1 MTPVGLDT
9 STGARP
15 ARRRPEEEARAGQR
29 SGALEGRDPG
39 GQRRE
44 RQLGSSLWA
53 SWEDIDL
60 VSGRQ
65 LQPEEPDAET
75 EEDQSVTEGPVDEII
90 RPRPQ
95 GSSPVYEYAAEGAS
109 FGLPDTP
116 SRRASSSSGGRRSWW
131 KRDSGDSR
139 TFSRMSR
146 RQEATE
152 VTLQTEVEAG
162 ASGYSVTGGGD
173 QGIFVKQVLKDSSAA
188 KLFSLREGD
197 QLLSA
202 TIFFDNI
209 KYEDALKILQY
220 SEPYKV
226 QFQIRRK
233 HPAAEDEE
241 GASSGAQLG
250 PEGSEGQDKD
260 VADGCRETPPQT
272 LEGSGDRERLL
283 AKPREGRGRRPQK
296 ERLSWPKFQSIT
308 SKRRP
313 GPRRSHSSSE
323 AYGRGGAPDV
333 SPTSTDTEAQPPAEE
348 QEQKAGPDDQR
359 RRSFLNLRFRVRSG
373 KAPTLEGQPGTA
385 GQGGPLAAGTV
396 EEAGSHEDSQ
406 KASEPTMDSRRED
419 RTAEVP
425 EGPLALPSHRALG
438 EGASVAS
445 RRRRKTKEVKDQE
458 DAVSE
463 GRPGPGSA
471 PRQGG
476 EGHGIEIG
484 IARSALQGK
493 GDTQGRQPEFQ
504 IQIPTT
510 LKTPRFKFA
519 KERIQETEEA
529 TAVQGQVHGEAGT
542 LAEKAPFTEERRQ
555 EPELPAPRRPSVHL
569 LEREAGAEGAEAAHG
584 DGHQK
589 EGEKDRDGKEDRTTT
604 LRFKI
609 PTFGWSPR
617 KDGKPAGEKP
627 ELELDGKGRSTI
639 TVSTVHTEGRAT
651 QREGEE
657 RKPDTPGIHPTVG
670 EDLTSDGQ
678 RKQADLSLGDKGV
691 AARDSKFKMPKFK
704 MPSFGAST
712 PSKSLEASVDVSV
725 PKIQA
730 EVSVPSIEADVKT
743 TDVTVELPPAD
754 LELTIPAA
762 GLKLPEGQVPE
773 GEPQEPS
780 AAAGLK
786 GHLPKVQMPSLK
798 MPKVDIKAPQ
808 VDIKA
813 PKLDLKGPKAE
824 VSAPDVEVSLPSVE
838 VDTQVPG
845 AKLEADLSL
854 GDKGVAARDS
864 KFKMPKFKMPSFGAS
879 TPSKDLGT
887 SVDVSVPKV
896 GVEATLPSVGGEMRA
911 PEAAVQLPTADVD
924 LPGGELEVSLP
935 EGEVSVS
942 GLKGKA
948 EGVKIKGQLPKVHM
962 PSLKMPKV
970 DIKAPQVDIKAP
982 KLDLKGPKA
991 EVSAPDV
998 DVSLPSVEVDTQ
1010 VPGAKLEADLTLGD
1024 KGVAARDSKFKMPKF
1039 KMPSFGASTPSKS
1052 LEASVDVS
1060 VPKIQAEV
1068 SVPSIEADVK
1078 TTDVTVELPPAD
1090 LELTIPAAGLKLPEG
1105 QVPEG
1110 EPQEPSAAAGLK
1122 GHLPKVQMPSLK
1134 MPKVDIKAPQVDIKA
1149 PKLDLKGPK
1158 AEVSAPDVDVSLPSV
1173 EVDTQVPGAKLEA
1186 DLSLGDKGVAARDSK
1201 FKMPKFKMPSF
1212 GASTPSKDLGTSVD
1226 VSVPK
1231 VGVEATLP
1239 SVGGEMRAPEAAVQ
1253 LPTAD
1258 VDLPGGELEVSL
1270 PEGEVSVS
1278 GLKGKAEG
1286 VKIKGQLP
1294 KVHMPSLKMP
1304 KVDIT
1309 APQVDIKA
1317 PQVDIKAPQ
1326 VDIKAPKLDLKGPK
1340 AEVSAPD
1347 MDVSLPSVEVD
1358 TQVPGAKLEADLS
1371 LGDKGVAARDSKF
1384 KMPKFKMPSFGA
1396 STPSKSLEASV
1407 DVSVPKIQAEVSV
1420 PSIEA
1425 DVKTTDVTVELP
1437 PADLELTIPAAG
1449 LKLPEGQVPEGEPQ
1463 EPSAAAGLK
1472 GHLPKVQMPS
1482 LKMPKVDI
1490 KAPQVDIK
1498 APKLDLKG
1506 PKAEVSAPDV
1516 DVSLPSVE
1524 VDTQVPGAKLEADLS
1539 LGDKGVAA
1547 RDSKF
1552 KMPKFKMPSFGAS
1565 TPSKDLGTSVDV
1577 SVPKVGVEATL
1588 PSVGGEM
1595 RAPEA
1600 AVQLP
1605 TADVDLPGGELEV
1618 SLPEGEVS
1626 VSGLKGKAEGV
1637 KIKGQLPKVHMPSL
1651 KMPKVDI
1658 TAPQVDIKAPQVD
1671 IKAPQVDI
1679 KAPKLHLKGP
1689 KAEVSAPDVDV
1700 SLPSV
1705 EVDTQV
1711 PGAKLEADLSLGDKG
1726 VAARDS
1732 KFKMPKFKMPSFGA
1746 STPSKSLEA
1755 SVDVSVPKIQ
1765 AEVSVPSIEADV
1777 KTTDVTVE
1785 LPPAD
1790 LELTIPAA
1798 GLKLP
1803 EGQVPEGEPQEP
1815 SAAAGLKGHLPK
1827 VQMPSLKMPKVDI
1840 KAPQVDIKAPKLDLK
1855 GPKAEVSAPDV
1866 DVSLPSVEVD
1876 TQVPGAKLEADLSLG
1891 DKGVAARDSKFKMPK
1906 FKMPSFGAST
1916 PSKDLGTSV
1925 DVSVPKVGVEATL
1938 PSVGGE
1944 MRAPEAAVQ
1953 LPTADV
1959 DLPGGEL
1966 EVSLPEGEVSVSGLK
1981 GKAEGVK
1988 IKGQLPKVHMPSLK
2002 MPKVDIT
2009 APQVDIKAPQV
2020 DIKAPQVDI
2029 KAPKLDLKGPKAEV
2043 SAPDVDVSLPSV
2055 EVDTQVPGAKLEADL
2070 SLGDKGVAARDSKF
2084 KMPKFK
2090 MPSFGASTPSKSL
2103 EASVDVSVPK
2113 IQAEVS
2119 VPSIEADVKTTDVTV
2134 ELPPADLELT
2144 IPAAG
2149 LKLPEGQVPE
2159 GEPQEPSAAAG
2170 LKGHLP
2176 KVQMPSLKMPKV
2188 DIKAPQVDI
2197 KAPKLDLKGPKA
2209 EVSAPDVD
2217 VSLPSVEVDT
2227 QVPGAKLEADLS
2239 LGDKGVAARD
2249 SKFKMPK
2256 FKMPSFGASTPSK
2269 DLGTSVDVSVPKV
2282 GVEATL
2288 PSVGGE
2294 MRAPEAAVQLPTADV
2309 DLPGGELEVSL
2320 PEGEVSVSG
2329 LKGKAEGVKI
2339 KGQLPKVHMPSLK
2352 MPKVDITAPQVD
2364 IKAPQ
2369 VDIKAPK
2376 LDLKGPKAEVSAPDV
2391 DVSLPSVEVDTQV
2404 PGAKLEADLTLGD
2417 KGVAARDSKFKMPKF
2432 KMPSFGAST
2441 PSKSLEA
2448 SVDVSVP
2455 KIQAEVSVPS
2465 IEADVKTTDVTVE
2478 LPPADLELT
2487 IPAAGLKLP
2496 EGQVPEGEPQEPSA
2510 AAGLKGHLP
2519 KVQMPSLKMPK
2530 VDIKAPQVDIKAP
2543 KLDLKGPKAE
2553 VSAPDVDVS
2562 LPSVEVDTQVPGAK
2576 LEADLSL
2583 GDKGVAARDSK
2594 FKMPKFKM
2602 PSFGASTPSKDLG
2615 TSVDVSVPKVG
2626 VEATLPSVGG
2636 EMRAPEAAVQLPT
2649 ADVDLPGGELEVSLP
2664 EGEVSVSGLK
2674 GKAEGVKIK
2683 GQLPKVHMPSLKMP
2697 KVDITAPQVDIK
2709 APQVDIKAPQVD
2721 IKAPK
2726 LDLKGPKAEVSAPD
2740 VDVSLPSV
2748 EVDTQ
2753 VPGAKL
2759 EADLSLGDKGVA
2771 ARDSKFK
2778 MPKFK
2783 MPSFGASTPS
2793 KSLEASVDVSV
2804 PKIQAEVSVP
2814 SIEAD
2819 VKTTDVTVELP
2830 PADLELT
2837 IPAAGLKLPEGQVPE
2852 GEPQEPSAAA
2862 GLKGHLP
2869 KVQMPSLK
2877 MPKVD
2882 IKAPQ
2887 VDIKAPKLDLKGP
2900 KAEVSAP
2907 DVDVSLPSVEVD
2919 TQVPGAKLEADLSL
2933 GDKGVAARD
2942 SKFKMPKF
2950 KMPSFGA
2957 STPSKDLGTSVDVSV
2972 PKVGVEAT
2980 LPSVGGEMRAPEAAV
2995 QLPTADVDLP
3005 GGELEVSLPEGEVSV
3020 SGLKGKAEG
3029 VKIKG
3034 QLPKVHMPSLKM
3046 PKVDITAPQVD
3057 IKAPQVDIKAPKLDL
3072 KGPKAEVS
3080 APDVDVSLPSV
3091 EVDTQVPGAKLEADL
3106 TLGDKGVAA
3115 RDSKFKMPKF
3125 KMPSFGA
3132 STPSKSL
3139 EASVDVSVPK
3149 IQAEVSVPSIEAD
3162 VKTTDVTV
3170 ELPPAD
3176 LELTIPAAGLKLPE
3190 GQVPE
3195 GEPQEPSAAA
3205 GLKGHLPK
3213 VQMPSLKMP
3222 KVDIKAPQVDIK
3234 APKLDLKGPKA
3245 EVSAP
3250 DVDVSL
3256 PSVEVD
3262 TQVPGAKLEAD
3273 LSLGD
3278 KGVAARDSKFKMPK
3292 FKMPSFGASTPS
3304 KDLGTSVDVSVPKV
3318 GVEATLPSVGGEM
3331 RAPEAAVQL
3340 PTADVDLPGGELEV
3354 SLPEGEVSVSGLK
3367 GKAEGVKIKGQ
3378 LPKVHMPSLK
3388 MPKVDITAPQV
3399 DIKAPQVDIKAPQV
3413 DIKAPKLDLKGPKAE
3428 VSAPDVDVSLP
3439 SVEVDT
3445 QVPGAKLEADL
3456 SLGDKGVA
3464 ARDSKFKMPK
3474 FKMPSFGASTPS
3486 KSLEASV
3493 DVSVPKIQ
3501 AEVSVPSIEADVK
3514 TTDVTVELPP
3524 ADLEL
3529 TIPAAGLKLPEGQV
3543 PEGEPQEPSAA
3554 AGLKGHLPKVQMPS
3568 LKMPKVDIKAP
3579 QVDIKA
3585 PKLDL
3590 KGPKAEVSAP
3600 DVDVSLPS
3608 VEVDTQVPGAKL
3620 EADLSLGDKGVA
3632 ARDSKFKMPKFKMPS
3647 FGALTPSKDLGTS
3660 VDVSVPKVGVEATLP
3675 SVGGE
3680 MRAPEAA
3687 VQLPTADVDLPGGEL
3702 EVSLPEGEV
3711 SVSGLKG
3718 KAEGVKIKGQLP
3730 KVHMPSLKMPKVD
3743 ITAPQ
3748 VDIKAPQVDI
3758 KAPQVDIKAP
3768 KLDLKGPKAEVSA
3781 PDVDVSL
3788 PSVEV
3793 DTQVPGAKLEAD
3805 LSLGDK
3811 GVAARDSKFK
3821 MPKFKMPSFGAST
3834 PSKSLEASVDV
3845 SVPKIQAEVSVP
3857 SIEADVKT
3865 TDVTVELPPADLE
3878 LTIPAAGLKLPEGQ
3892 VPEGEPQE
3900 PSAAAGLKGHL
3911 PKVQMP
3917 SLKMPKVDIKAPQVD
3932 IKAPKLDLKG
3942 PKAEVSAPDVEVS
3955 LPSVE
3960 VDTQVPGAKLE
3971 ADLSLGDKGVA
3982 TRDSKFKMPKF
3993 KMPSFGASTP
4003 SKDLGTSVDVS
4014 VPKVGVEATLPSVGG
4029 EMRAPEA
4036 AVQLPT
4042 ADVDLPGGEL
4052 EVSLPEGEVS
4062 VSGLKGKAEGVKIKG
4077 QLPKVHMPSLKM
4089 PKVDITAP
4097 QVDIKAPQVDIKAP
4111 KLDLKGPK
4119 AEVSAPDVD
4128 VSLPSVEVDTQVPG
4142 AKLEADLTLG
4152 DKGVAARD
4160 SKFKM
4165 PKFKMPSFGA
4175 STPSKSL
4182 EASVDVSV
4190 PKIQA
4195 EVSVPSIEAD
4205 VKTTDVTVEL
4215 PPADLELTIP
4225 AAGLK
4230 LPEGQVPE
4238 GEPQEPSAAAGL
4250 KGHLPKVQMP
4260 SLKMPKVDIK
4270 APQVDIKAPK
4280 LDLKGPKAEVSAPDV
4295 DVSLPSVEV
4304 DTQVPGAKL
4313 EADLSLGD
4321 KGVAARDSKFK
4332 MPKFK
4337 MPSFGAS
4344 TPSKDLGTSVDVSV
4358 PKVGV
4363 EATLPSVGGEMR
4375 APEAAVQLP
4384 TADVDLPGGELEVS
4398 LPEGEVSVSG
4408 LKGKAEGVKIKG
4420 QLPKVHMPS
4429 LKMPKVDITAPQV
4442 DIKAPQ
4448 VDIKAPQVDIKAPKL
4463 DLKGPKAEVSAPDV
4477 DVSLPSV
4484 EVDTQVPGAK
4494 LEADLSLGD
4503 KGVAARDSKFK
4514 MPKFKMPSFGAS
4526 TPSKSLEVSVDVS
4539 VPKIQAEV
4547 SVPSIEADV
4556 KTTDVTVELPP
4567 ADLELTIPA
4576 AGLKL
4581 PEGQVPEG
4589 EPQEPSAAAGLKG
4602 HLPKVQMPSLKMP
4615 KVDIKAPQVDIKAPK
4630 LDLKGPKAEVSAP
4643 DVDVSLPSVEVD
4655 TQVPGAKLEADLSLG
4670 DKGVAARDSKFKMPK
4685 FKMPSFGASTPSKD
4699 LGTSVDVS
4707 VPKVGVEATLPSV
4720 GGEMRAPEAA
4730 VQLPTADVDLPGGEL
4745 EVSLPEG
4752 EVSVSGLKGKA
4763 EGVKIKGQ
4771 LPKVHMPSLKMPKVD
4786 ITAPQVDIKVPQ
4798 VDIKAP
4804 KLDLKGPKAEVSAP
4818 DVDVSLPSV
4827 EVDTQVPGAKLE
4839 ADLSLGD
4846 KGVAAR
4852 DSKFK
4857 MPKFKMPSFGAS
4869 TPSKS
4874 LEASVDVSV
4883 PKIQAE
4889 VSVPSIE
4896 ADVKTTDVT
4905 VELPP
4910 ADLELTIP
4918 AAGLKLPEGQVPEGE
4933 PQEPSAAAGLKGHLP
4948 KVQMPS
4954 LKMPKVDIKAPQVDI
4969 KAPKLDLKGPKAE
4982 VSAPDVDVSLPSV
4995 EVDTQ
5000 VPGAKLEADLSLGD
5014 KGVAARDSKFK
5025 MPKFKMPSFGASTP
5039 SKDLGTS
5046 VDVSVPK
5053 VGVEATLPSV
5063 GGEMRAP
5070 EAAVQLPTAD
5080 VDLPGG
5086 ELEVSL
5092 PEGEVSVSGLKGK
5105 AEGVKIKGQLP
5116 KVHMP
5121 SLKMPKVDITAP
5133 QVDIKA
5139 PQVDIK
5145 APQVDIKAPKLD
5157 LKGPKAEVS
5166 APDVDVSLPSVE
5178 VDTQV
5183 PGAKLEA
5190 DLSLGDKGVAA
5201 RDSKFKMPKFK
5212 MPSFGA
5218 STPSKSLEASVDVS
5232 VPKIQAEV
5240 SVPSIEADV
5249 KTTDVTVEL
5258 PPADLE
5264 LTIPAAGL
5272 KLPEGQVPEGEPQEP
5287 SAAAGLKGHLPKVQM
5302 PSLKMPKVD
5311 IKAPQVDIKA
5321 PKLDL
5326 KGPKAEVSAPDV
5338 DVSLPSVE
5346 VDTQVPG
5353 VNLEADLTLGD
5364 KGISFSHR
5372 DQRSFHVESDIS
5384 SSFGKS
5390 DEKSKSKKSLFKMPK
5405 VFSPTGK
5412 TAKCS
5417 VTSSRE
5423 SEVESSSPAPCDG
5436 VTLTKFQVTV
5446 PRGPISPELPC
5457 ETPSVSQ
5464 AASEPP
5470 SAASDVDLTSS
5481 ESLLLSQ
5488 SEGPTAPVD
5497 TALAESVGRVTFPK
5511 FHRPKFRVSLPKSDP
5526 GGVEPGGAEFASP
5539 TSPSLPVQG
5548 PDSSST
5554 EATAFPM
5561 PGSQLPPAV
5570 VSAATAGTSAEPLVE
5585 APGDSTERKGRGSP
5599 VKAPRLK
5606 LPSFSWSPKKGAES
5620 KADPGVSVVIDAGAL
5635 GAPHGVR
5642 VPATEAHGDVALG
5655 KEEEAGGVRT
5665 HALVLQTVAPPGVK
5679 ASTGGAG
5686 LLPGDPDRAHTASG
5700 EGGIGGAGAAAGPPD
5715 GADVN
5720 LHLPP
5725 AHVPSSD
5732 LRPGNATVEGSLSTG
5747 DLPVSKH
5754 GLSFG
5759 GSAKEAG
5766 LGDSSTS
5773 QLCGEGT
5780 APSAE
5785 DPVLLSPTVGSPE
5798 RAAAA
5803 GGAPAGSRE
5812 SWFRMPSLRLPGFRR
5827 SSKERAGSAGPGA
5840 QSPTSATSAPGEGEA
5855 LAAGQGQDVRVPG
5868 SEVDAPKSPQ
5878 PLEAG
5883 ADGAAAGSPAPSY
5896 SDVLQR
5902 HLDLHAPAAGVLASE
5917 ARVRPGAGSLPL
5929 QVHGAPAE
5937 PCAPRGDAG
5946 RPPVPGPA
5954 GQGPVRGAGGAEE
5967 PPSQPEGPLR
5977 LRASSTDL
5985 LSQVSVVNVGQVWED
6000 SVLSVQFPT
6009 LTVPR
6014 FSFPAPGSEADVF
6027 VPSLRELPC
6036 PQSGP
6041 DTALHEQ
6048 GPGVRAAGIPTA
6060 AEARGP
6066 SEAAPIC
6073 KVRVHIQG
6081 AEAESR
6087 QVTVHSTVTAVYTEL
6102 SGPEAFPTQIV
6113 RESEVPVSET
6123 QTPSYGFSLLK
6134 GRVPEAPARA
6144 RVHVV
6149 TADSGPRGRLPEA
6162 PEPVVPGADPVSGD
6176 LQSDTGEPF
6185 EIISTSVD
6193 LSGPPECSS
6202 DLHSGLGPA
6211 DSCSDEEPAEILEF
6225 PSEEGQ
6231 EAAAG
6236 LGGEGR
6242 APRARPEGKR
6252 ASGLFRFWLP
6262 SLGFSS
6268 SVAEASPDALAEAP
6282 SAAPVQTQPAARPPP
6297 SQEKGGWFR
6306 FPKLGFSSSPAK
6318 KSKSAE
6324 EGASPTEQTPQDEA
6338 GTFYDARESFSPEER
6353 GAGERAPGSMVASAA
6368 RTELILLEPDGA
6380 ARPPSAPRP
6389 ASK

>member
-1 MTPVGLDT
+1 
-9 STGARP
+9 
-15 ARRRPEEEARAGQR
+15 
-29 SGALEGRDPG
+29 
-39 GQRRE
+39 
-44 RQLGSSLWA
+44 
-53 SWEDIDL
+53 
-60 VSGRQ
+60 
-65 LQPEEPDAET
+65 
-75 EEDQSVTEGPVDEII
+75 
-90 RPRPQ
+90 
-95 GSSPVYEYAAEGAS
+95 
-109 FGLPDTP
+109 
-116 SRRASSSSGGRRSWW
+116 
-131 KRDSGDSR
+131 
-139 TFSRMSR
+139 MSR

-226 QFQIRRK
+226 QFQIKRK

-323 AYGRGGAPDV
+323 AYGRGGAPEV
-333 SPTSTDTEAQPPAEE
+333 SPTSTDTEAQLPAEE
-348 QEQKAGPDDQR
+348 QEHKADPDDQR

-373 KAPTLEGQPGTA
+373 KAPTLEGRPGTA
-385 GQGGPLAAGTV
+385 GQVGPLAAGAV

-406 KASEPTMDSRRED
+406 KASEATMDSRRED
-419 RTAEVP
+419 KTAEVP
-425 EGPLALPSHRALG
+425 EGPLALPSQGALG
-438 EGASVAS
+438 EGASEAS
-445 RRRRKTKEVKDQE
+445 RHRRKTKEAKDQE

-476 EGHGIEIG
+476 VHHGIEIG
-484 IARSALQGK
+484 IARSALQSK

-519 KERIQETEEA
+519 KERIQDTEDA
-529 TAVQGQVHGEAGT
+529 TAVQGQVHGQAGT
-542 LAEKAPFTEERRQ
+542 LAEKALFTEEGRQ
-555 EPELPAPRRPSVHL
+555 EPEAPAPRRPSVHL
-569 LEREAGAEGAEAAHG
+569 LEQEGGAEGAAAAHG

-609 PTFGWSPR
+609 PSFGWSPR

-639 TVSTVHTEGRAT
+639 TVSTLHTEERT
-651 QREGEE
+651 TRIEDEE

-670 EDLTSDGQ
+670 EDLRSDGQ

-691 AARDSKFKMPKFK
+691 AARDSKFKLPKFK

-730 EVSVPSIEADVKT
+730 EVSVPSVEADVKT

-754 LELTIPAA
+754 LELTTPAA

-824 VSAPDVEVSLPSVE
+824 VS
-838 VDTQVPG
+838 G
-845 AKLEADLSL
+845 
-854 GDKGVAARDS
+854 
-864 KFKMPKFKMPSFGAS
+864 
-879 TPSKDLGT
+879 
-887 SVDVSVPKV
+887 
-896 GVEATLPSVGGEMRA
+896 
-911 PEAAVQLPTADVD
+911 
-924 LPGGELEVSLP
+924 
-935 EGEVSVS
+935 
-942 GLKGKA
+942 
-948 EGVKIKGQLPKVHM
+948 
-962 PSLKMPKV
+962 
-970 DIKAPQVDIKAP
+970 
-982 KLDLKGPKA
+982 
-991 EVSAPDV
+991 PDV
-998 DVSLPSVEVDTQ
+998 DVT
-1010 VPGAKLEADLTLGD
+1010 
-1024 KGVAARDSKFKMPKF
+1024 
-1039 KMPSFGASTPSKS
+1039 
-1052 LEASVDVS
+1052 
-1060 VPKIQAEV
+1060 
-1068 SVPSIEADVK
+1068 
-1078 TTDVTVELPPAD
+1078 
-1090 LELTIPAAGLKLPEG
+1090 
-1105 QVPEG
+1105 
-1110 EPQEPSAAAGLK
+1110 
-1122 GHLPKVQMPSLK
+1122 
-1134 MPKVDIKAPQVDIKA
+1134 
-1149 PKLDLKGPK
+1149 
-1158 AEVSAPDVDVSLPSV
+1158 LPSV

-1326 VDIKAPKLDLKGPK
+1326 VDIKAPKLDVKGPK

-1347 MDVSLPSVEVD
+1347 VDVSLPSVEVD

-1420 PSIEA
+1420 PSVEA

-1437 PADLELTIPAAG
+1437 PADLELTTPAAG

-1506 PKAEVSAPDV
+1506 PKAEVSGPDV
-1516 DVSLPSVE
+1516 DVTLPSVE

-1658 TAPQVDIKAPQVD
+1658 TAPQVDIKTPQVD

-1679 KAPKLHLKGP
+1679 KAPKLDVKGP

-1700 SLPSV
+1700 TLPSV

-1765 AEVSVPSIEADV
+1765 AEVSVPSVEADV

-1790 LELTIPAA
+1790 LELTTPAA

-1855 GPKAEVSAPDV
+1855 GPKAEVSGPDVDVTLPSVEVDTQVPGAKLEADLSLGDKGVAARDSKFKMPKFKMPSFGASTPSKDLGTSVDVSVPKVGVEATLPSVGGEMRAPEAAVQLPTADVDLPGGELEVSLPEGEVSVSGLKGKAEGVKIKGQLPKVHMPSLKMPKVDITAPQVDIKTPQVDIKAPQVDIKAPKLDVKGPKAEVSAPDV
-1866 DVSLPSVEVD
+1866 DVTLPSVEVDTQVPGAKLEADLSLGDKGVAARDSKFKMPKFKMPSFGASTPSKSLEASVDVSVPKIQAEVSVPSVEADVKTTDVTVELPPADLELTTPAAGLKLPEGQVPEGEPQEPSAAAGLKGHLPKVQMPSLKMPKVDIKAPQVDIKAPKLDLKGPKAEVSGPDVDVTLPSVEVDTQVPGAKLEADLSLGDKGVAARDSKFKMPKFKMPSFGASTPSKDLGTSVDVSVPKVGVEATLPSVGGEMRAPEAAVQLPTADVDLPGGELEVSLPEGEVSVSGLKGKAEGVKIKGQLPKVHMPSLKMPKVDITAPQVDIKTPQVDIKAPQVDIKAPKLDVKGPKAEVSAPDVDVTLPSVEVDTQVPGAKLEADLSLGDKGVAARDSKFKMPKFKMPSFGASTPSKSLEASVDVSVPKIQAEVSVPSVEADVKTTDVTVELPPADLELTTPAAGLKLPEGQVPEGEPQEPSAAAGLKGHLPKVQMPSLKMPKVDIKAPQVDIKAPKLDLKGPKAEVSGPDVDVTLPSVEVD

-2029 KAPKLDLKGPKAEV
+2029 KAPKLDVKGPKAEV
-2043 SAPDVDVSLPSV
+2043 SAPDVDV
-2055 EVDTQVPGAKLEADL
+2055 T
-2070 SLGDKGVAARDSKF
+2070 
-2084 KMPKFK
+2084 
-2090 MPSFGASTPSKSL
+2090 
-2103 EASVDVSVPK
+2103 
-2113 IQAEVS
+2113 
-2119 VPSIEADVKTTDVTV
+2119 
-2134 ELPPADLELT
+2134 
-2144 IPAAG
+2144 
-2149 LKLPEGQVPE
+2149 
-2159 GEPQEPSAAAG
+2159 
-2170 LKGHLP
+2170 
-2176 KVQMPSLKMPKV
+2176 
-2188 DIKAPQVDI
+2188 
-2197 KAPKLDLKGPKA
+2197 
-2209 EVSAPDVD
+2209 
-2217 VSLPSVEVDT
+2217 
-2227 QVPGAKLEADLS
+2227 
-2239 LGDKGVAARD
+2239 
-2249 SKFKMPK
+2249 
-2256 FKMPSFGASTPSK
+2256 
-2269 DLGTSVDVSVPKV
+2269 
-2282 GVEATL
+2282 
-2288 PSVGGE
+2288 
-2294 MRAPEAAVQLPTADV
+2294 
-2309 DLPGGELEVSL
+2309 
-2320 PEGEVSVSG
+2320 
-2329 LKGKAEGVKI
+2329 
-2339 KGQLPKVHMPSLK
+2339 
-2352 MPKVDITAPQVD
+2352 
-2364 IKAPQ
+2364 
-2369 VDIKAPK
+2369 
-2376 LDLKGPKAEVSAPDV
+2376 
-2391 DVSLPSVEVDTQV
+2391 
-2404 PGAKLEADLTLGD
+2404 
-2417 KGVAARDSKFKMPKF
+2417 
-2432 KMPSFGAST
+2432 
-2441 PSKSLEA
+2441 
-2448 SVDVSVP
+2448 
-2455 KIQAEVSVPS
+2455 
-2465 IEADVKTTDVTVE
+2465 
-2478 LPPADLELT
+2478 
-2487 IPAAGLKLP
+2487 
-2496 EGQVPEGEPQEPSA
+2496 
-2510 AAGLKGHLP
+2510 
-2519 KVQMPSLKMPK
+2519 
-2530 VDIKAPQVDIKAP
+2530 
-2543 KLDLKGPKAE
+2543 
-2553 VSAPDVDVS
+2553 

-2726 LDLKGPKAEVSAPD
+2726 LDVKGPKAEVSAPD
-2740 VDVSLPSV
+2740 VDVTLPSV

-2814 SIEAD
+2814 SVEAD

-2837 IPAAGLKLPEGQVPE
+2837 TPAAGLKLPEGQVPE

-2900 KAEVSAP
+2900 KAEVSGP
-2907 DVDVSLPSVEVD
+2907 DVDV
-2919 TQVPGAKLEADLSL
+2919 T
-2933 GDKGVAARD
+2933 
-2942 SKFKMPKF
+2942 
-2950 KMPSFGA
+2950 
-2957 STPSKDLGTSVDVSV
+2957 
-2972 PKVGVEAT
+2972 
-2980 LPSVGGEMRAPEAAV
+2980 
-2995 QLPTADVDLP
+2995 
-3005 GGELEVSLPEGEVSV
+3005 
-3020 SGLKGKAEG
+3020 
-3029 VKIKG
+3029 
-3034 QLPKVHMPSLKM
+3034 
-3046 PKVDITAPQVD
+3046 
-3057 IKAPQVDIKAPKLDL
+3057 
-3072 KGPKAEVS
+3072 
-3080 APDVDVSLPSV
+3080 
-3091 EVDTQVPGAKLEADL
+3091 
-3106 TLGDKGVAA
+3106 
-3115 RDSKFKMPKF
+3115 
-3125 KMPSFGA
+3125 
-3132 STPSKSL
+3132 
-3139 EASVDVSVPK
+3139 
-3149 IQAEVSVPSIEAD
+3149 
-3162 VKTTDVTV
+3162 
-3170 ELPPAD
+3170 
-3176 LELTIPAAGLKLPE
+3176 
-3190 GQVPE
+3190 
-3195 GEPQEPSAAA
+3195 
-3205 GLKGHLPK
+3205 
-3213 VQMPSLKMP
+3213 
-3222 KVDIKAPQVDIK
+3222 
-3234 APKLDLKGPKA
+3234 
-3245 EVSAP
+3245 
-3250 DVDVSL
+3250 L

-3413 DIKAPKLDLKGPKAE
+3413 DIKAPKLDVKGPKAE

-3464 ARDSKFKMPK
+3464 ARDRKFK
-3474 FKMPSFGASTPS
+3474 
-3486 KSLEASV
+3486 L
-3493 DVSVPKIQ
+3493 
-3501 AEVSVPSIEADVK
+3501 
-3514 TTDVTVELPP
+3514 
-3524 ADLEL
+3524 
-3529 TIPAAGLKLPEGQV
+3529 
-3543 PEGEPQEPSAA
+3543 
-3554 AGLKGHLPKVQMPS
+3554 
-3568 LKMPKVDIKAP
+3568 
-3579 QVDIKA
+3579 
-3585 PKLDL
+3585 
-3590 KGPKAEVSAP
+3590 
-3600 DVDVSLPS
+3600 
-3608 VEVDTQVPGAKL
+3608 
-3620 EADLSLGDKGVA
+3620 
-3632 ARDSKFKMPKFKMPS
+3632 
-3647 FGALTPSKDLGTS
+3647 
-3660 VDVSVPKVGVEATLP
+3660 
-3675 SVGGE
+3675 
-3680 MRAPEAA
+3680 
-3687 VQLPTADVDLPGGEL
+3687 
-3702 EVSLPEGEV
+3702 
-3711 SVSGLKG
+3711 
-3718 KAEGVKIKGQLP
+3718 
-3730 KVHMPSLKMPKVD
+3730 
-3743 ITAPQ
+3743 
-3748 VDIKAPQVDI
+3748 
-3758 KAPQVDIKAP
+3758 
-3768 KLDLKGPKAEVSA
+3768 
-3781 PDVDVSL
+3781 
-3788 PSVEV
+3788 
-3793 DTQVPGAKLEAD
+3793 
-3805 LSLGDK
+3805 
-3811 GVAARDSKFK
+3811 
-3821 MPKFKMPSFGAST
+3821 
-3834 PSKSLEASVDV
+3834 
-3845 SVPKIQAEVSVP
+3845 
-3857 SIEADVKT
+3857 
-3865 TDVTVELPPADLE
+3865 
-3878 LTIPAAGLKLPEGQ
+3878 
-3892 VPEGEPQE
+3892 
-3900 PSAAAGLKGHL
+3900 
-3911 PKVQMP
+3911 
-3917 SLKMPKVDIKAPQVD
+3917 
-3932 IKAPKLDLKG
+3932 
-3942 PKAEVSAPDVEVS
+3942 
-3955 LPSVE
+3955 
-3960 VDTQVPGAKLE
+3960 
-3971 ADLSLGDKGVA
+3971 
-3982 TRDSKFKMPKF
+3982 PKF

-4111 KLDLKGPK
+4111 QVDIKAPKLDVKGPK

-4128 VSLPSVEVDTQVPG
+4128 VTLPSVEVDTQVPG
-4142 AKLEADLTLG
+4142 AKLEADLSLG

-4195 EVSVPSIEAD
+4195 EVSVPSVEAD

-4215 PPADLELTIP
+4215 PPADLELTTP

-4280 LDLKGPKAEVSAPDV
+4280 LDLKGPKAEVSGPDV
-4295 DVSLPSVEV
+4295 DVTLPSVEV

-4463 DLKGPKAEVSAPDV
+4463 DVKGPKAEVSAPDV
-4477 DVSLPSV
+4477 DV
-4484 EVDTQVPGAK
+4484 T
-4494 LEADLSLGD
+4494 
-4503 KGVAARDSKFK
+4503 
-4514 MPKFKMPSFGAS
+4514 
-4526 TPSKSLEVSVDVS
+4526 
-4539 VPKIQAEV
+4539 
-4547 SVPSIEADV
+4547 
-4556 KTTDVTVELPP
+4556 
-4567 ADLELTIPA
+4567 
-4576 AGLKL
+4576 
-4581 PEGQVPEG
+4581 
-4589 EPQEPSAAAGLKG
+4589 
-4602 HLPKVQMPSLKMP
+4602 
-4615 KVDIKAPQVDIKAPK
+4615 
-4630 LDLKGPKAEVSAP
+4630 
-4643 DVDVSLPSVEVD
+4643 
-4655 TQVPGAKLEADLSLG
+4655 
-4670 DKGVAARDSKFKMPK
+4670 
-4685 FKMPSFGASTPSKD
+4685 
-4699 LGTSVDVS
+4699 
-4707 VPKVGVEATLPSV
+4707 
-4720 GGEMRAPEAA
+4720 
-4730 VQLPTADVDLPGGEL
+4730 
-4745 EVSLPEG
+4745 
-4752 EVSVSGLKGKA
+4752 
-4763 EGVKIKGQ
+4763 
-4771 LPKVHMPSLKMPKVD
+4771 
-4786 ITAPQVDIKVPQ
+4786 
-4798 VDIKAP
+4798 
-4804 KLDLKGPKAEVSAP
+4804 
-4818 DVDVSLPSV
+4818 LPSV

-4889 VSVPSIE
+4889 VSVPSVE

-4910 ADLELTIP
+4910 ADLELTTP

-4982 VSAPDVDVSLPSV
+4982 VSGPDVDVTLPSV

-5014 KGVAARDSKFK
+5014 KGI
-5025 MPKFKMPSFGASTP
+5025 
-5039 SKDLGTS
+5039 
-5046 VDVSVPK
+5046 
-5053 VGVEATLPSV
+5053 
-5063 GGEMRAP
+5063 
-5070 EAAVQLPTAD
+5070 
-5080 VDLPGG
+5080 
-5086 ELEVSL
+5086 
-5092 PEGEVSVSGLKGK
+5092 SVS
-5105 AEGVKIKGQLP
+5105 
-5116 KVHMP
+5116 HH
-5121 SLKMPKVDITAP
+5121 D
-5133 QVDIKA
+5133 
-5139 PQVDIK
+5139 
-5145 APQVDIKAPKLD
+5145 
-5157 LKGPKAEVS
+5157 
-5166 APDVDVSLPSVE
+5166 
-5178 VDTQV
+5178 
-5183 PGAKLEA
+5183 
-5190 DLSLGDKGVAA
+5190 
-5201 RDSKFKMPKFK
+5201 
-5212 MPSFGA
+5212 
-5218 STPSKSLEASVDVS
+5218 
-5232 VPKIQAEV
+5232 
-5240 SVPSIEADV
+5240 
-5249 KTTDVTVEL
+5249 
-5258 PPADLE
+5258 
-5264 LTIPAAGL
+5264 
-5272 KLPEGQVPEGEPQEP
+5272 
-5287 SAAAGLKGHLPKVQM
+5287 H
-5302 PSLKMPKVD
+5302 
-5311 IKAPQVDIKA
+5311 
-5321 PKLDL
+5321 
-5326 KGPKAEVSAPDV
+5326 
-5338 DVSLPSVE
+5338 
-5346 VDTQVPG
+5346 
-5353 VNLEADLTLGD
+5353 
-5364 KGISFSHR
+5364 H
-5372 DQRSFHVESDIS
+5372 SFHVESDIS
-5384 SSFGKS
+5384 LSGGKS

-5412 TAKCS
+5412 TAKSSITS
-5417 VTSSRE
+5417 VRE
-5423 SEVESSSPAPCDG
+5423 SEVEISSLAPCDG

-5470 SAASDVDLTSS
+5470 SAAGDVDLTCR

-5497 TALAESVGRVTFPK
+5497 TALTESLGRVTFPK

-5539 TSPSLPVQG
+5539 TSPPLPVQG

-5635 GAPHGVR
+5635 GAPPGVR
-5642 VPATEAHGDVALG
+5642 VPPTEAHGDVALG
-5655 KEEEAGGVRT
+5655 KEGEAGGVRT
-5665 HALVLQTVAPPGVK
+5665 QALVLQTVAPPGVK

-5700 EGGIGGAGAAAGPPD
+5700 EGGIGGAGAAAGPSE

-5720 LHLPP
+5720 LQLPP
-5725 AHVPSSD
+5725 ARVPSSD
-5732 LRPGNATVEGSLSTG
+5732 LRPGGATVEGSLSTG

-5759 GSAKEAG
+5759 GSAKESG

-5785 DPVLLSPTVGSPE
+5785 DPLLLSPTVGSPE

-5827 SSKERAGSAGPGA
+5827 PSKERAGSAGLGA
-5840 QSPTSATSAPGEGEA
+5840 QSPTSAASAPGEGEA
-5855 LAAGQGQDVRVPG
+5855 PAAVQGQDDRVPG

-5977 LRASSTDL
+5977 LRASSTDV

-6036 PQSGP
+6036 AQSGP

-6048 GPGVRAAGIPTA
+6048 DPGVRAPGSLTA

-6113 RESEVPVSET
+6113 RESEVPASET

-6176 LQSDTGEPF
+6176 LQPDTGEPF

-6202 DLHSGLGPA
+6202 DLHSGLVPA

-6262 SLGFSS
+6262 SVGFSS
-6268 SVAEASPDALAEAP
+6268 SVAEASPDAFVEAP

-6324 EGASPTEQTPQDEA
+6324 EEASPTEQTPQDEA
-6338 GTFYDARESFSPEER
+6338 GTFYDAQESFSPEER

-6380 ARPPSAPRP
+6380 ARQPSAPRP

>member
-1 MTPVGLDT
+1 M
-9 STGARP
+9 
-15 ARRRPEEEARAGQR
+15 
-29 SGALEGRDPG
+29 
-39 GQRRE
+39 
-44 RQLGSSLWA
+44 
-53 SWEDIDL
+53 
-60 VSGRQ
+60 SGRQ

-116 SRRASSSSGGRRSWW
+116 S
-131 KRDSGDSR
+131 
-139 TFSRMSR
+139 

-226 QFQIRRK
+226 QFQIKRK

-272 LEGSGDRERLL
+272 LEGSGDLERLL

-373 KAPTLEGQPGTA
+373 KAPMLEGQAGTA
-385 GQGGPLAAGTV
+385 AQGGPLAAGTV

-406 KASEPTMDSRRED
+406 KAREPTMDSRRED

-445 RRRRKTKEVKDQE
+445 RRGRKTKEAKDQE

-471 PRQGG
+471 PRQGR

-542 LAEKAPFTEERRQ
+542 LAEKARFTEEGRQ
-555 EPELPAPRRPSVHL
+555 EPEAPAPRRPSVHL

-589 EGEKDRDGKEDRTTT
+589 EGEKDRDGKEDRMTT

-617 KDGKPAGEKP
+617 KDGKRAGEKP

-651 QREGEE
+651 QREAEE

-678 RKQADLSLGDKGV
+678 RKPADLSLGDKGVAARDSKFKMPKFKMPSFGASTPSKDLGTSVDVSVPKVGVEATLPSVGGEMRAPEAAVQLPTADVDLPGGELEVSLPEEEVSVSGLKGKAEGVKIKGQLPKVHMPSLKMPKVDITAPQVDIKAPQVDIKAPQVDIKAPKLDLKGPKAEVSAPAVDVSLPSVEVDTQVPGAKLEADLSLGDKGVAARDSKFKMPKFKMPSFGASTPSKVLEATVDVSVPKIQAEVSVPSMEADVKTTDVTVELPPADLELTIPAAGLKLPEGQVPEGEPQEPSAAAGLKGHLPKVQMPSLKMPKVDIKAPQVDIKAPKLDLKGPKAEVSAPAVDVSLPSVEVDTQVPGAKLEADLSLGDKGVAARDSKFKMPKFKMPSFGASTPSKDLGTSVDESVPKVGVEATLPSVGGEMRAPEAAVQLPTADVDLPGGELEVSLPEEEVSVSGLKGKAEGVKIKGQLPKVHMPSLKMPKVDITAPQVDIKAPQVDIKAPKLDLKGPKAEVSAPDVEVSLPSVEVDTQVPGAKLEADLSLGDKGV

-824 VSAPDVEVSLPSVE
+824 VSAPAVDVSLPSVE

-970 DIKAPQVDIKAP
+970 DITAPQVDIKAPQVDIKAPKLDLKGPKAEVSAPAVDVSLPSVEVDTQVPGAKLEADLSLGDKGVAARDSKFKMPKFKMPSFGASTPSKSLEATVDVSVPKIQAEVSVPSMEADVKTTDVTVELPPADLELTIPAAGLKLPEGQVPEGEPQEPSAAAGLKGHLPKVQMPSLKMPKVDIKAPQVDIKAPKLDLKGPKAELSAPDVEVSLPSVEVDTQVPGAKLEADLSLGDKGVAARDSKFKMPKFKMPSFGASTPSKDLGTSVDVSVPKVGVEATLPSVGGEMRAPEAAVQLPTADVDLPGGELEVSLPEEEVSVSGLKGKAEGVKIKGQLPKVHMPSLKMPKVDITAPQVDIKAPQVDIKAP

-998 DVSLPSVEVDTQ
+998 EVSLPSVEVDTQ
-1010 VPGAKLEADLTLGD
+1010 VPGAKLEADLSLGDKGVAARDSKFKMPKFKMPSFGASTPSKSLEATVDVSVPKIQAEVSVPSMEADVKTTDVTVELPPADLELTIPAAGLKLPEGQVPEGEPQEPSAAAGLKGHLPKVQMPSLKMPKVDIKAPQVDIKAPKLDLKGPKAELSAPDVEVSLPSVEVDTQVPGAKLEADLSLGDKGVAARDSKFKMPKFKMPSFGASTPSKDLGTSVDVSVPKVGVEATLPSVGGEMRAPEAAVQLPTADVDLPGGELEVSLPEEEVSVSGLKGKAEGVKIKGQLPKVHMPSLKMPKVDITAPQVDIKAPQVDIKAPKLDLKGPKAEVSAPDVEVSLPSVEVDTQVPGAKLEADLSLGDKGVAARDSKFKMPKFKMPSFGASTPSKVLEATVDVSVPKIQAEVSVPSMEADVKTTDVTVELPPADLELTIPAAGLKLPEGQVPEGEPQEPSAAAGLKGHLPKVQMPSLKMPKVDIKAPQVDIKAPKLDLKGPKAELSAPDVEVSLPSVEVDTQVPGAKLEADLSLGDKGVAARDSKFKMPKIKMPSFGASTPSKDLGTSVDVSVPKVGVEATLPSVGGEMRAPEAAVQLPTADVDLPGGELEVSLPEEEVSVSGLKGKAEGVKIKGQLPKVHMPSLKMPKVDITAPQVDIKAPQVDIKAPKLDLKGPKAEVSAPDVEVSLPSVEVDTQVPGAKLEADLSLGD

-1158 AEVSAPDVDVSLPSV
+1158 AEVSAPAVDVSLPSVEVDTQVPGAKLEADLSLGDKGVAARDSKFKMPKFKMPSFGASTPSKDLGTSVDVSVPKVGVEATLPSVGGEMRAPEAAVQLPTADVDLPGGELEVSLPEGEVSVSGLKGKAEGVKIKGQLPKVHMPSLKMPKVDITAPQVDIKAPQVDIKVPKLDLKGPKAEVSAPDVDVSLPSVEVDTQVPGAKLEADLSLGDKGVAARDSKFKMPKFKMPSFGASTPSKSLEATVDVSVPKIQAEVSVPSIEADVKTTDVTVELPPADLELTIPAAGLKLPEGQVPEGEPQEPSAAAGLKGHLPKVQMPSLKMPKVDIKAPQVDIKAPQVDIKAPQEDIKAPKLDLKGPKAEVSAHDVEVSLPSVEVDTQVHGAKLEADLSLGDKGVAARDSKFKMPKFKMPSFGASTPSKDLGTSVDVSVPKVGVEATLPSVGGEMRAPEAAVQLPTADVDLPGGELEVSLPEGEVSVSGLKGKAEGVKIKGQLPKVHMPSLKMPKVDITAPQVDIKAPQVDIKAPQVDIKAPQVDIKAPKLDLKGPKAEVSAHDVEVSLPSV

-1340 AEVSAPD
+1340 AEVSAPAVD
-1347 MDVSLPSVEVD
+1347 VSLPSVEVDTQVPGAKLEADLSLGDKGVAARDSKFKMPKFKMPSFGASTPSKSLEATVDVSVPKIQAEVSVPSMEADVKTTDVTVELPPADLELTIPAAGLKLPEGQVPEGEPQEPSAAAGLKGHLPKVQMPSLKMPKVDIKAPQVDIKAPKLDLKGPKAEVSAPDVEVSLPSVEVDTQVPGAKLEADLSLGDKGVAARDSKFKMPKIKMPSFGASTPSKDLGTSVDVSVPKVGVEATLPSVGGEMRAPEAAVQLPTADVDLPGGELEVSLPEEEVSVSGLKGKAEGVKIKGQLPKVHMPSLKMPKVDITAPQVDIKAPQVDIKAPKLDLKGPKAEVSAPDVDVSLPSVEVDTQVPGAKLEADLSLGDKGVAARDSKFKMPKFKMPSFGASTPSKSLEATVDVSVPKIQAEVSVPSMEADVKTTDVTVELPPADLELTIPAAGLKLPEGQVPEGEPQEPSAAAGLKGHLPKVQMPSLKMPKVDIKAPQVDIKAPKLDLKGPKAEVSAPDVEVSLPSVEVDTQVPGAKLEADLSLGDKGVAARDSKFKMPKFKMPSFGASMPSKDLGTSVDVSVPKVGVEATLPSVGGEMRAPEAAVQLPTADVDLPGGELEVSLPEGEVSVSGLKGKAEGVKIKGQLPKVHMPSLKMPKVDITAPQVDIKAPQVDIKAPQVDIKAPKLDLKGPKAEVSAPAVDVSLPSVEVDTQVPGAKLEADLSLGDKGVAARDSKFKMPKFKMPSFGASTPSKSLEATVDVSVPKIQAEVSVPSMEADVKTTDVTVELPPADLELTIPVAGLKLPEGQVPEGEPQEPSAAAGLKGHLPKVQMPSLRMPKVDIKAPQVDIKAPKLDLKGPKAEVSAPDVEVSLPSVEVD

-1463 EPSAAAGLK
+1463 EPSAAARLK

-1516 DVSLPSVE
+1516 EVSLPSVE
-1524 VDTQVPGAKLEADLS
+1524 VDTQVPSAKLEADLS

-1671 IKAPQVDI
+1671 IKAP
-1679 KAPKLHLKGP
+1679 
-1689 KAEVSAPDVDV
+1689 
-1700 SLPSV
+1700 
-1705 EVDTQV
+1705 
-1711 PGAKLEADLSLGDKG
+1711 
-1726 VAARDS
+1726 
-1732 KFKMPKFKMPSFGA
+1732 
-1746 STPSKSLEA
+1746 
-1755 SVDVSVPKIQ
+1755 
-1765 AEVSVPSIEADV
+1765 
-1777 KTTDVTVE
+1777 
-1785 LPPAD
+1785 
-1790 LELTIPAA
+1790 
-1798 GLKLP
+1798 
-1803 EGQVPEGEPQEP
+1803 
-1815 SAAAGLKGHLPK
+1815 
-1827 VQMPSLKMPKVDI
+1827 
-1840 KAPQVDIKAPKLDLK
+1840 KLDLK

-1866 DVSLPSVEVD
+1866 EVSLPSVEVD

-2043 SAPDVDVSLPSV
+2043 SAL
-2055 EVDTQVPGAKLEADL
+2055 
-2070 SLGDKGVAARDSKF
+2070 
-2084 KMPKFK
+2084 
-2090 MPSFGASTPSKSL
+2090 
-2103 EASVDVSVPK
+2103 
-2113 IQAEVS
+2113 
-2119 VPSIEADVKTTDVTV
+2119 
-2134 ELPPADLELT
+2134 
-2144 IPAAG
+2144 
-2149 LKLPEGQVPE
+2149 
-2159 GEPQEPSAAAG
+2159 
-2170 LKGHLP
+2170 
-2176 KVQMPSLKMPKV
+2176 
-2188 DIKAPQVDI
+2188 
-2197 KAPKLDLKGPKA
+2197 
-2209 EVSAPDVD
+2209 
-2217 VSLPSVEVDT
+2217 
-2227 QVPGAKLEADLS
+2227 
-2239 LGDKGVAARD
+2239 
-2249 SKFKMPK
+2249 
-2256 FKMPSFGASTPSK
+2256 
-2269 DLGTSVDVSVPKV
+2269 
-2282 GVEATL
+2282 
-2288 PSVGGE
+2288 
-2294 MRAPEAAVQLPTADV
+2294 
-2309 DLPGGELEVSL
+2309 
-2320 PEGEVSVSG
+2320 
-2329 LKGKAEGVKI
+2329 
-2339 KGQLPKVHMPSLK
+2339 
-2352 MPKVDITAPQVD
+2352 
-2364 IKAPQ
+2364 
-2369 VDIKAPK
+2369 
-2376 LDLKGPKAEVSAPDV
+2376 DV

-2417 KGVAARDSKFKMPKF
+2417 KG
-2432 KMPSFGAST
+2432 
-2441 PSKSLEA
+2441 
-2448 SVDVSVP
+2448 
-2455 KIQAEVSVPS
+2455 
-2465 IEADVKTTDVTVE
+2465 
-2478 LPPADLELT
+2478 
-2487 IPAAGLKLP
+2487 
-2496 EGQVPEGEPQEPSA
+2496 
-2510 AAGLKGHLP
+2510 
-2519 KVQMPSLKMPK
+2519 
-2530 VDIKAPQVDIKAP
+2530 
-2543 KLDLKGPKAE
+2543 
-2553 VSAPDVDVS
+2553 
-2562 LPSVEVDTQVPGAK
+2562 
-2576 LEADLSL
+2576 
-2583 GDKGVAARDSK
+2583 
-2594 FKMPKFKM
+2594 
-2602 PSFGASTPSKDLG
+2602 
-2615 TSVDVSVPKVG
+2615 
-2626 VEATLPSVGG
+2626 
-2636 EMRAPEAAVQLPT
+2636 
-2649 ADVDLPGGELEVSLP
+2649 
-2664 EGEVSVSGLK
+2664 
-2674 GKAEGVKIK
+2674 
-2683 GQLPKVHMPSLKMP
+2683 
-2697 KVDITAPQVDIK
+2697 
-2709 APQVDIKAPQVD
+2709 
-2721 IKAPK
+2721 
-2726 LDLKGPKAEVSAPD
+2726 
-2740 VDVSLPSV
+2740 
-2748 EVDTQ
+2748 
-2753 VPGAKL
+2753 
-2759 EADLSLGDKGVA
+2759 
-2771 ARDSKFK
+2771 
-2778 MPKFK
+2778 
-2783 MPSFGASTPS
+2783 
-2793 KSLEASVDVSV
+2793 
-2804 PKIQAEVSVP
+2804 
-2814 SIEAD
+2814 
-2819 VKTTDVTVELP
+2819 
-2830 PADLELT
+2830 
-2837 IPAAGLKLPEGQVPE
+2837 
-2852 GEPQEPSAAA
+2852 
-2862 GLKGHLP
+2862 
-2869 KVQMPSLK
+2869 
-2877 MPKVD
+2877 
-2882 IKAPQ
+2882 
-2887 VDIKAPKLDLKGP
+2887 
-2900 KAEVSAP
+2900 
-2907 DVDVSLPSVEVD
+2907 
-2919 TQVPGAKLEADLSL
+2919 
-2933 GDKGVAARD
+2933 
-2942 SKFKMPKF
+2942 
-2950 KMPSFGA
+2950 
-2957 STPSKDLGTSVDVSV
+2957 
-2972 PKVGVEAT
+2972 
-2980 LPSVGGEMRAPEAAV
+2980 
-2995 QLPTADVDLP
+2995 
-3005 GGELEVSLPEGEVSV
+3005 
-3020 SGLKGKAEG
+3020 
-3029 VKIKG
+3029 
-3034 QLPKVHMPSLKM
+3034 
-3046 PKVDITAPQVD
+3046 
-3057 IKAPQVDIKAPKLDL
+3057 
-3072 KGPKAEVS
+3072 
-3080 APDVDVSLPSV
+3080 
-3091 EVDTQVPGAKLEADL
+3091 
-3106 TLGDKGVAA
+3106 
-3115 RDSKFKMPKF
+3115 
-3125 KMPSFGA
+3125 
-3132 STPSKSL
+3132 
-3139 EASVDVSVPK
+3139 
-3149 IQAEVSVPSIEAD
+3149 
-3162 VKTTDVTV
+3162 
-3170 ELPPAD
+3170 
-3176 LELTIPAAGLKLPE
+3176 
-3190 GQVPE
+3190 
-3195 GEPQEPSAAA
+3195 
-3205 GLKGHLPK
+3205 
-3213 VQMPSLKMP
+3213 
-3222 KVDIKAPQVDIK
+3222 
-3234 APKLDLKGPKA
+3234 
-3245 EVSAP
+3245 
-3250 DVDVSL
+3250 
-3256 PSVEVD
+3256 
-3262 TQVPGAKLEAD
+3262 
-3273 LSLGD
+3273 
-3278 KGVAARDSKFKMPK
+3278 
-3292 FKMPSFGASTPS
+3292 
-3304 KDLGTSVDVSVPKV
+3304 
-3318 GVEATLPSVGGEM
+3318 
-3331 RAPEAAVQL
+3331 
-3340 PTADVDLPGGELEV
+3340 
-3354 SLPEGEVSVSGLK
+3354 
-3367 GKAEGVKIKGQ
+3367 
-3378 LPKVHMPSLK
+3378 
-3388 MPKVDITAPQV
+3388 
-3399 DIKAPQVDIKAPQV
+3399 
-3413 DIKAPKLDLKGPKAE
+3413 
-3428 VSAPDVDVSLP
+3428 
-3439 SVEVDT
+3439 
-3445 QVPGAKLEADL
+3445 
-3456 SLGDKGVA
+3456 
-3464 ARDSKFKMPK
+3464 
-3474 FKMPSFGASTPS
+3474 
-3486 KSLEASV
+3486 
-3493 DVSVPKIQ
+3493 
-3501 AEVSVPSIEADVK
+3501 
-3514 TTDVTVELPP
+3514 
-3524 ADLEL
+3524 
-3529 TIPAAGLKLPEGQV
+3529 
-3543 PEGEPQEPSAA
+3543 
-3554 AGLKGHLPKVQMPS
+3554 
-3568 LKMPKVDIKAP
+3568 
-3579 QVDIKA
+3579 
-3585 PKLDL
+3585 
-3590 KGPKAEVSAP
+3590 
-3600 DVDVSLPS
+3600 
-3608 VEVDTQVPGAKL
+3608 
-3620 EADLSLGDKGVA
+3620 
-3632 ARDSKFKMPKFKMPS
+3632 
-3647 FGALTPSKDLGTS
+3647 
-3660 VDVSVPKVGVEATLP
+3660 
-3675 SVGGE
+3675 
-3680 MRAPEAA
+3680 
-3687 VQLPTADVDLPGGEL
+3687 
-3702 EVSLPEGEV
+3702 
-3711 SVSGLKG
+3711 
-3718 KAEGVKIKGQLP
+3718 
-3730 KVHMPSLKMPKVD
+3730 
-3743 ITAPQ
+3743 
-3748 VDIKAPQVDI
+3748 
-3758 KAPQVDIKAP
+3758 
-3768 KLDLKGPKAEVSA
+3768 
-3781 PDVDVSL
+3781 
-3788 PSVEV
+3788 
-3793 DTQVPGAKLEAD
+3793 
-3805 LSLGDK
+3805 
-3811 GVAARDSKFK
+3811 
-3821 MPKFKMPSFGAST
+3821 
-3834 PSKSLEASVDV
+3834 
-3845 SVPKIQAEVSVP
+3845 
-3857 SIEADVKT
+3857 
-3865 TDVTVELPPADLE
+3865 
-3878 LTIPAAGLKLPEGQ
+3878 
-3892 VPEGEPQE
+3892 
-3900 PSAAAGLKGHL
+3900 
-3911 PKVQMP
+3911 
-3917 SLKMPKVDIKAPQVD
+3917 
-3932 IKAPKLDLKG
+3932 
-3942 PKAEVSAPDVEVS
+3942 
-3955 LPSVE
+3955 
-3960 VDTQVPGAKLE
+3960 
-3971 ADLSLGDKGVA
+3971 
-3982 TRDSKFKMPKF
+3982 
-3993 KMPSFGASTP
+3993 
-4003 SKDLGTSVDVS
+4003 
-4014 VPKVGVEATLPSVGG
+4014 
-4029 EMRAPEA
+4029 
-4036 AVQLPT
+4036 
-4042 ADVDLPGGEL
+4042 
-4052 EVSLPEGEVS
+4052 
-4062 VSGLKGKAEGVKIKG
+4062 
-4077 QLPKVHMPSLKM
+4077 
-4089 PKVDITAP
+4089 
-4097 QVDIKAPQVDIKAP
+4097 
-4111 KLDLKGPK
+4111 
-4119 AEVSAPDVD
+4119 
-4128 VSLPSVEVDTQVPG
+4128 
-4142 AKLEADLTLG
+4142 
-4152 DKGVAARD
+4152 
-4160 SKFKM
+4160 
-4165 PKFKMPSFGA
+4165 
-4175 STPSKSL
+4175 
-4182 EASVDVSV
+4182 
-4190 PKIQA
+4190 
-4195 EVSVPSIEAD
+4195 
-4205 VKTTDVTVEL
+4205 
-4215 PPADLELTIP
+4215 
-4225 AAGLK
+4225 
-4230 LPEGQVPE
+4230 
-4238 GEPQEPSAAAGL
+4238 
-4250 KGHLPKVQMP
+4250 
-4260 SLKMPKVDIK
+4260 
-4270 APQVDIKAPK
+4270 
-4280 LDLKGPKAEVSAPDV
+4280 
-4295 DVSLPSVEV
+4295 
-4304 DTQVPGAKL
+4304 
-4313 EADLSLGD
+4313 
-4321 KGVAARDSKFK
+4321 
-4332 MPKFK
+4332 
-4337 MPSFGAS
+4337 
-4344 TPSKDLGTSVDVSV
+4344 
-4358 PKVGV
+4358 
-4363 EATLPSVGGEMR
+4363 
-4375 APEAAVQLP
+4375 
-4384 TADVDLPGGELEVS
+4384 
-4398 LPEGEVSVSG
+4398 
-4408 LKGKAEGVKIKG
+4408 
-4420 QLPKVHMPS
+4420 
-4429 LKMPKVDITAPQV
+4429 
-4442 DIKAPQ
+4442 
-4448 VDIKAPQVDIKAPKL
+4448 
-4463 DLKGPKAEVSAPDV
+4463 
-4477 DVSLPSV
+4477 
-4484 EVDTQVPGAK
+4484 
-4494 LEADLSLGD
+4494 
-4503 KGVAARDSKFK
+4503 
-4514 MPKFKMPSFGAS
+4514 
-4526 TPSKSLEVSVDVS
+4526 
-4539 VPKIQAEV
+4539 
-4547 SVPSIEADV
+4547 
-4556 KTTDVTVELPP
+4556 
-4567 ADLELTIPA
+4567 
-4576 AGLKL
+4576 
-4581 PEGQVPEG
+4581 
-4589 EPQEPSAAAGLKG
+4589 
-4602 HLPKVQMPSLKMP
+4602 
-4615 KVDIKAPQVDIKAPK
+4615 
-4630 LDLKGPKAEVSAP
+4630 
-4643 DVDVSLPSVEVD
+4643 
-4655 TQVPGAKLEADLSLG
+4655 
-4670 DKGVAARDSKFKMPK
+4670 
-4685 FKMPSFGASTPSKD
+4685 
-4699 LGTSVDVS
+4699 
-4707 VPKVGVEATLPSV
+4707 
-4720 GGEMRAPEAA
+4720 
-4730 VQLPTADVDLPGGEL
+4730 
-4745 EVSLPEG
+4745 
-4752 EVSVSGLKGKA
+4752 
-4763 EGVKIKGQ
+4763 
-4771 LPKVHMPSLKMPKVD
+4771 
-4786 ITAPQVDIKVPQ
+4786 
-4798 VDIKAP
+4798 
-4804 KLDLKGPKAEVSAP
+4804 
-4818 DVDVSLPSV
+4818 
-4827 EVDTQVPGAKLE
+4827 
-4839 ADLSLGD
+4839 
-4846 KGVAAR
+4846 
-4852 DSKFK
+4852 
-4857 MPKFKMPSFGAS
+4857 
-4869 TPSKS
+4869 
-4874 LEASVDVSV
+4874 
-4883 PKIQAE
+4883 
-4889 VSVPSIE
+4889 
-4896 ADVKTTDVT
+4896 
-4905 VELPP
+4905 
-4910 ADLELTIP
+4910 
-4918 AAGLKLPEGQVPEGE
+4918 
-4933 PQEPSAAAGLKGHLP
+4933 
-4948 KVQMPS
+4948 
-4954 LKMPKVDIKAPQVDI
+4954 
-4969 KAPKLDLKGPKAE
+4969 
-4982 VSAPDVDVSLPSV
+4982 
-4995 EVDTQ
+4995 
-5000 VPGAKLEADLSLGD
+5000 
-5014 KGVAARDSKFK
+5014 
-5025 MPKFKMPSFGASTP
+5025 
-5039 SKDLGTS
+5039 
-5046 VDVSVPK
+5046 
-5053 VGVEATLPSV
+5053 
-5063 GGEMRAP
+5063 
-5070 EAAVQLPTAD
+5070 
-5080 VDLPGG
+5080 
-5086 ELEVSL
+5086 
-5092 PEGEVSVSGLKGK
+5092 
-5105 AEGVKIKGQLP
+5105 
-5116 KVHMP
+5116 
-5121 SLKMPKVDITAP
+5121 
-5133 QVDIKA
+5133 
-5139 PQVDIK
+5139 
-5145 APQVDIKAPKLD
+5145 
-5157 LKGPKAEVS
+5157 
-5166 APDVDVSLPSVE
+5166 
-5178 VDTQV
+5178 
-5183 PGAKLEA
+5183 
-5190 DLSLGDKGVAA
+5190 
-5201 RDSKFKMPKFK
+5201 
-5212 MPSFGA
+5212 
-5218 STPSKSLEASVDVS
+5218 
-5232 VPKIQAEV
+5232 
-5240 SVPSIEADV
+5240 
-5249 KTTDVTVEL
+5249 
-5258 PPADLE
+5258 
-5264 LTIPAAGL
+5264 
-5272 KLPEGQVPEGEPQEP
+5272 
-5287 SAAAGLKGHLPKVQM
+5287 
-5302 PSLKMPKVD
+5302 
-5311 IKAPQVDIKA
+5311 
-5321 PKLDL
+5321 
-5326 KGPKAEVSAPDV
+5326 
-5338 DVSLPSVE
+5338 
-5346 VDTQVPG
+5346 
-5353 VNLEADLTLGD
+5353 
-5364 KGISFSHR
+5364 ISFSHR
-5372 DQRSFHVESDIS
+5372 DQHSFHVESDIS

-5423 SEVESSSPAPCDG
+5423 SEVESSSPTPCDG

-5470 SAASDVDLTSS
+5470 SAAGDVDLTSS

-5497 TALAESVGRVTFPK
+5497 TALAESLGRVTFPK

-5570 VSAATAGTSAEPLVE
+5570 VSATTAGTSAEPLVE

-5686 LLPGDPDRAHTASG
+5686 LLPGDPDRAHSACG
-5700 EGGIGGAGAAAGPPD
+5700 EGGIGGAGAAVGPPD

-5732 LRPGNATVEGSLSTG
+5732 LRPGDATVEGSLSTG
-5747 DLPVSKH
+5747 DLPVSKR

-5827 SSKERAGSAGPGA
+5827 PSKERAGSAGPGA
-5840 QSPTSATSAPGEGEA
+5840 QSPTSVASAPGEGEA

-5902 HLDLHAPAAGVLASE
+5902 HLDLPAPAAGVLASE

-6087 QVTVHSTVTAVYTEL
+6087 QVTVHSTVTAMYTEL

-6176 LQSDTGEPF
+6176 LQPDTGEPF

-6262 SLGFSS
+6262 SVGFSS

-6353 GAGERAPGSMVASAA
+6353 GTGERAPGSMVASAA

-6380 ARPPSAPRP
+6380 ARQPSAPRP

>member
-1 MTPVGLDT
+1 MEPVTVAL
-9 STGARP
+9 P
-15 ARRRPEEEARAGQR
+15 RRQPPFTERWYFPPTAVAVKCAQPPPWAFRE
-29 SGALEGRDPG
+29 LPG
-39 GQRRE
+39 V
-44 RQLGSSLWA
+44 LFP
-53 SWEDIDL
+53 

-116 SRRASSSSGGRRSWW
+116 SRRASSGSGGRRSWW

-226 QFQIRRK
+226 QFQIKRK

-323 AYGRGGAPDV
+323 AYGRGGAPEV
-333 SPTSTDTEAQPPAEE
+333 SPTSTDTEAQLPAEE
-348 QEQKAGPDDQR
+348 QEHKADPDDQR

-373 KAPTLEGQPGTA
+373 KAPTLEGRPGTA
-385 GQGGPLAAGTV
+385 GQVGPLAAGAV

-406 KASEPTMDSRRED
+406 KASEATMDSRRED

-425 EGPLALPSHRALG
+425 EGPLALPSQGALG
-438 EGASVAS
+438 EGASEAS
-445 RRRRKTKEVKDQE
+445 RHRRKTKEAKDQE

-476 EGHGIEIG
+476 VHHGIEIG
-484 IARSALQGK
+484 IARSALQSK

-519 KERIQETEEA
+519 KERIQDTEDA
-529 TAVQGQVHGEAGT
+529 TAVQGQVHGQAGT
-542 LAEKAPFTEERRQ
+542 LAEKALFTEEGRQ
-555 EPELPAPRRPSVHL
+555 EPEAPAPRRPSVHL
-569 LEREAGAEGAEAAHG
+569 LEQEGGAEGAAAAHG

-609 PTFGWSPR
+609 PSFGWSPR

-639 TVSTVHTEGRAT
+639 TVSTLHTEERT
-651 QREGEE
+651 TRIEDEE

-670 EDLTSDGQ
+670 EDLRSDGQ

-691 AARDSKFKMPKFK
+691 AARDSKFKLPKFK

-730 EVSVPSIEADVKT
+730 EVSVPSVEADVKT

-754 LELTIPAA
+754 LELTTPAA

-773 GEPQEPS
+773 EEPQEPS

-824 VSAPDVEVSLPSVE
+824 VS
-838 VDTQVPG
+838 G
-845 AKLEADLSL
+845 
-854 GDKGVAARDS
+854 
-864 KFKMPKFKMPSFGAS
+864 
-879 TPSKDLGT
+879 
-887 SVDVSVPKV
+887 
-896 GVEATLPSVGGEMRA
+896 
-911 PEAAVQLPTADVD
+911 
-924 LPGGELEVSLP
+924 
-935 EGEVSVS
+935 
-942 GLKGKA
+942 
-948 EGVKIKGQLPKVHM
+948 
-962 PSLKMPKV
+962 
-970 DIKAPQVDIKAP
+970 
-982 KLDLKGPKA
+982 
-991 EVSAPDV
+991 PDV
-998 DVSLPSVEVDTQ
+998 DVT
-1010 VPGAKLEADLTLGD
+1010 
-1024 KGVAARDSKFKMPKF
+1024 
-1039 KMPSFGASTPSKS
+1039 
-1052 LEASVDVS
+1052 
-1060 VPKIQAEV
+1060 
-1068 SVPSIEADVK
+1068 
-1078 TTDVTVELPPAD
+1078 
-1090 LELTIPAAGLKLPEG
+1090 
-1105 QVPEG
+1105 
-1110 EPQEPSAAAGLK
+1110 
-1122 GHLPKVQMPSLK
+1122 
-1134 MPKVDIKAPQVDIKA
+1134 
-1149 PKLDLKGPK
+1149 
-1158 AEVSAPDVDVSLPSV
+1158 LPSV

-1326 VDIKAPKLDLKGPK
+1326 VDIKAPKLDVKGPK

-1347 MDVSLPSVEVD
+1347 VDVSLPSVEVD

-1384 KMPKFKMPSFGA
+1384 KLPKFKMPSFGA

-1420 PSIEA
+1420 PSVEA

-1437 PADLELTIPAAG
+1437 PADLELTTPAAG

-1506 PKAEVSAPDV
+1506 PKAEVSGPDV
-1516 DVSLPSVE
+1516 DV
-1524 VDTQVPGAKLEADLS
+1524 T
-1539 LGDKGVAA
+1539 
-1547 RDSKF
+1547 
-1552 KMPKFKMPSFGAS
+1552 
-1565 TPSKDLGTSVDV
+1565 
-1577 SVPKVGVEATL
+1577 
-1588 PSVGGEM
+1588 
-1595 RAPEA
+1595 
-1600 AVQLP
+1600 
-1605 TADVDLPGGELEV
+1605 
-1618 SLPEGEVS
+1618 
-1626 VSGLKGKAEGV
+1626 
-1637 KIKGQLPKVHMPSL
+1637 
-1651 KMPKVDI
+1651 
-1658 TAPQVDIKAPQVD
+1658 
-1671 IKAPQVDI
+1671 
-1679 KAPKLHLKGP
+1679 
-1689 KAEVSAPDVDV
+1689 
-1700 SLPSV
+1700 
-1705 EVDTQV
+1705 
-1711 PGAKLEADLSLGDKG
+1711 
-1726 VAARDS
+1726 
-1732 KFKMPKFKMPSFGA
+1732 
-1746 STPSKSLEA
+1746 
-1755 SVDVSVPKIQ
+1755 
-1765 AEVSVPSIEADV
+1765 
-1777 KTTDVTVE
+1777 
-1785 LPPAD
+1785 
-1790 LELTIPAA
+1790 
-1798 GLKLP
+1798 
-1803 EGQVPEGEPQEP
+1803 
-1815 SAAAGLKGHLPK
+1815 
-1827 VQMPSLKMPKVDI
+1827 
-1840 KAPQVDIKAPKLDLK
+1840 
-1855 GPKAEVSAPDV
+1855 
-1866 DVSLPSVEVD
+1866 LPSVEVD

-2029 KAPKLDLKGPKAEV
+2029 KAPKLDVKGPKAEV
-2043 SAPDVDVSLPSV
+2043 SAPDVDVTLPSV

-2119 VPSIEADVKTTDVTV
+2119 VPSVEADVKTTDVTV

-2144 IPAAG
+2144 TPAAG

-2209 EVSAPDVD
+2209 EVSGPDVD
-2217 VSLPSVEVDT
+2217 VT
-2227 QVPGAKLEADLS
+2227 
-2239 LGDKGVAARD
+2239 
-2249 SKFKMPK
+2249 
-2256 FKMPSFGASTPSK
+2256 
-2269 DLGTSVDVSVPKV
+2269 
-2282 GVEATL
+2282 
-2288 PSVGGE
+2288 
-2294 MRAPEAAVQLPTADV
+2294 
-2309 DLPGGELEVSL
+2309 
-2320 PEGEVSVSG
+2320 
-2329 LKGKAEGVKI
+2329 
-2339 KGQLPKVHMPSLK
+2339 
-2352 MPKVDITAPQVD
+2352 
-2364 IKAPQ
+2364 
-2369 VDIKAPK
+2369 
-2376 LDLKGPKAEVSAPDV
+2376 
-2391 DVSLPSVEVDTQV
+2391 
-2404 PGAKLEADLTLGD
+2404 
-2417 KGVAARDSKFKMPKF
+2417 
-2432 KMPSFGAST
+2432 
-2441 PSKSLEA
+2441 
-2448 SVDVSVP
+2448 
-2455 KIQAEVSVPS
+2455 
-2465 IEADVKTTDVTVE
+2465 
-2478 LPPADLELT
+2478 
-2487 IPAAGLKLP
+2487 
-2496 EGQVPEGEPQEPSA
+2496 
-2510 AAGLKGHLP
+2510 
-2519 KVQMPSLKMPK
+2519 
-2530 VDIKAPQVDIKAP
+2530 
-2543 KLDLKGPKAE
+2543 
-2553 VSAPDVDVS
+2553 

-2726 LDLKGPKAEVSAPD
+2726 LDVKGPKAEVSAPD

-2778 MPKFK
+2778 LPKFK

-2814 SIEAD
+2814 SVEAD

-2837 IPAAGLKLPEGQVPE
+2837 TPAAGLKLPEGQVPE

-2900 KAEVSAP
+2900 KAEVSGP
-2907 DVDVSLPSVEVD
+2907 DVDV
-2919 TQVPGAKLEADLSL
+2919 T
-2933 GDKGVAARD
+2933 
-2942 SKFKMPKF
+2942 
-2950 KMPSFGA
+2950 
-2957 STPSKDLGTSVDVSV
+2957 
-2972 PKVGVEAT
+2972 
-2980 LPSVGGEMRAPEAAV
+2980 
-2995 QLPTADVDLP
+2995 
-3005 GGELEVSLPEGEVSV
+3005 
-3020 SGLKGKAEG
+3020 
-3029 VKIKG
+3029 
-3034 QLPKVHMPSLKM
+3034 
-3046 PKVDITAPQVD
+3046 
-3057 IKAPQVDIKAPKLDL
+3057 
-3072 KGPKAEVS
+3072 
-3080 APDVDVSLPSV
+3080 
-3091 EVDTQVPGAKLEADL
+3091 
-3106 TLGDKGVAA
+3106 
-3115 RDSKFKMPKF
+3115 
-3125 KMPSFGA
+3125 
-3132 STPSKSL
+3132 
-3139 EASVDVSVPK
+3139 
-3149 IQAEVSVPSIEAD
+3149 
-3162 VKTTDVTV
+3162 
-3170 ELPPAD
+3170 
-3176 LELTIPAAGLKLPE
+3176 
-3190 GQVPE
+3190 
-3195 GEPQEPSAAA
+3195 
-3205 GLKGHLPK
+3205 
-3213 VQMPSLKMP
+3213 
-3222 KVDIKAPQVDIK
+3222 
-3234 APKLDLKGPKA
+3234 
-3245 EVSAP
+3245 
-3250 DVDVSL
+3250 L

-3413 DIKAPKLDLKGPKAE
+3413 DIKAPKLDVKGPKAE
-3428 VSAPDVDVSLP
+3428 VSAPDVDVTLP

-3501 AEVSVPSIEADVK
+3501 AEVSVPSVEADVK

-3529 TIPAAGLKLPEGQV
+3529 TTPAAGLKLPEGQV

-3590 KGPKAEVSAP
+3590 KGPKAEVSGP
-3600 DVDVSLPS
+3600 DVDV
-3608 VEVDTQVPGAKL
+3608 T
-3620 EADLSLGDKGVA
+3620 
-3632 ARDSKFKMPKFKMPS
+3632 
-3647 FGALTPSKDLGTS
+3647 
-3660 VDVSVPKVGVEATLP
+3660 
-3675 SVGGE
+3675 
-3680 MRAPEAA
+3680 
-3687 VQLPTADVDLPGGEL
+3687 
-3702 EVSLPEGEV
+3702 
-3711 SVSGLKG
+3711 
-3718 KAEGVKIKGQLP
+3718 
-3730 KVHMPSLKMPKVD
+3730 
-3743 ITAPQ
+3743 
-3748 VDIKAPQVDI
+3748 
-3758 KAPQVDIKAP
+3758 
-3768 KLDLKGPKAEVSA
+3768 
-3781 PDVDVSL
+3781 
-3788 PSVEV
+3788 
-3793 DTQVPGAKLEAD
+3793 
-3805 LSLGDK
+3805 
-3811 GVAARDSKFK
+3811 
-3821 MPKFKMPSFGAST
+3821 
-3834 PSKSLEASVDV
+3834 
-3845 SVPKIQAEVSVP
+3845 
-3857 SIEADVKT
+3857 
-3865 TDVTVELPPADLE
+3865 
-3878 LTIPAAGLKLPEGQ
+3878 
-3892 VPEGEPQE
+3892 
-3900 PSAAAGLKGHL
+3900 
-3911 PKVQMP
+3911 
-3917 SLKMPKVDIKAPQVD
+3917 
-3932 IKAPKLDLKG
+3932 
-3942 PKAEVSAPDVEVS
+3942 
-3955 LPSVE
+3955 
-3960 VDTQVPGAKLE
+3960 
-3971 ADLSLGDKGVA
+3971 
-3982 TRDSKFKMPKF
+3982 
-3993 KMPSFGASTP
+3993 
-4003 SKDLGTSVDVS
+4003 
-4014 VPKVGVEATLPSVGG
+4014 
-4029 EMRAPEA
+4029 
-4036 AVQLPT
+4036 
-4042 ADVDLPGGEL
+4042 
-4052 EVSLPEGEVS
+4052 
-4062 VSGLKGKAEGVKIKG
+4062 
-4077 QLPKVHMPSLKM
+4077 
-4089 PKVDITAP
+4089 
-4097 QVDIKAPQVDIKAP
+4097 
-4111 KLDLKGPK
+4111 
-4119 AEVSAPDVD
+4119 
-4128 VSLPSVEVDTQVPG
+4128 
-4142 AKLEADLTLG
+4142 
-4152 DKGVAARD
+4152 
-4160 SKFKM
+4160 
-4165 PKFKMPSFGA
+4165 
-4175 STPSKSL
+4175 
-4182 EASVDVSV
+4182 
-4190 PKIQA
+4190 
-4195 EVSVPSIEAD
+4195 
-4205 VKTTDVTVEL
+4205 
-4215 PPADLELTIP
+4215 
-4225 AAGLK
+4225 
-4230 LPEGQVPE
+4230 
-4238 GEPQEPSAAAGL
+4238 
-4250 KGHLPKVQMP
+4250 
-4260 SLKMPKVDIK
+4260 
-4270 APQVDIKAPK
+4270 
-4280 LDLKGPKAEVSAPDV
+4280 
-4295 DVSLPSVEV
+4295 LPSVEV

-4463 DLKGPKAEVSAPDV
+4463 DVKGPKAEVSAPDV

-4514 MPKFKMPSFGAS
+4514 LPKFKMPSFGAS
-4526 TPSKSLEVSVDVS
+4526 TPSKSLEASVDVS

-4547 SVPSIEADV
+4547 SVPSVEADV

-4567 ADLELTIPA
+4567 ADLELTTPA

-4630 LDLKGPKAEVSAP
+4630 LDLKGPKAEVSGP
-4643 DVDVSLPSVEVD
+4643 DVDVTLPSVEVD

-4786 ITAPQVDIKVPQ
+4786 ITAPQVDIKAPQVDIKEPQ

-4804 KLDLKGPKAEVSAP
+4804 KLDVKGPKAEVSAP
-4818 DVDVSLPSV
+4818 DVDVTLPSV

-4889 VSVPSIE
+4889 VSVPSVE

-4910 ADLELTIP
+4910 ADLELTTP

-4982 VSAPDVDVSLPSV
+4982 VSGPDVDVTLPSV

-5157 LKGPKAEVS
+5157 VKGPKAEVS
-5166 APDVDVSLPSVE
+5166 APDVDVTLPSVE

-5240 SVPSIEADV
+5240 SVPSVEADV

-5264 LTIPAAGL
+5264 LTTPAAGL

-5326 KGPKAEVSAPDV
+5326 KGPKAEVSGPDVDVTLPSVEVDTQVPGAKLEADLSLGDKGVAARDSKFKMPKFKMPSFGASTPSKDLGTSVDVSVPKVGVEATLPSVGGEMRAPEAAVQLPTADVDLPGGELEVSLPEGEVSVSGLKGKAEGVKIKGQLPKVHMPSLKMPKVDITAPQVDIKAPQVDIKAPQVDIKAPKLDVKGPKAEVSAPDV

-5353 VNLEADLTLGD
+5353 AKLEADLSLGDKGVAARDSKFKLPKFKMPSFGASTPSKSLEASVDVSVPKIQAEVSVPSVEADVKTTDVTVELPPADLELTTPAAGLKLPEGQVPEGEPQEPSAAAGLKGHLPKVQMPSLKMPKVDIKAPQVDIKAPKLDLKGPKAEVSGPDVDVTLPSVEVDTQVPGAKLEADLSLGDKGVAARDSKFKMPKFKMPSFGASTPSKDLGTSVDVSVPKVGVEATLPSVGGEMRAPEAAVQLPTADVDLPGGELEVSLPEGEVSVSGLKGKAEGVKIKGQLPKVHMPSLKMPKVDITAPQVDIKAPQVDIKAPQVDIKAPKLDVKGPKAEVSAPDVDVTLPSVEVDTQVPGAKLEADLSLGDKGVAARDSKFKMPKFKMPSFGASTPSKSLEASVDVSVPKIQAEVSVPSVEADVKTTDVTVELPPADLELTTPAAGLKLPEGQVPEGEPQEPSAAAGLKGHLPKVQMPSLKMPKVDIKAPQVDIKAPKLDLKGPKAEVSGPDVDVTLPSVEVDTQVPGAKLEADLSLGDKGVAARDSKFKMPKFKMPSFGASTPSKDLGTSVDVSVPKVGVEATLPSVGGEMRAPEAAVQLPTADVDLPGGELEVSLPEGEVSVSGLKGKAEGVKIKGQLPKVHMPSLKMPKVDITAPQVDIKAPQVDIKAPQVDIKAPKLDVKGPKAEVSAPDVDVSLPSVEVDTQVPGAKLEADLSLGDKGVAARDSKFKLPKFKMPSFGASTPSKSLEASVDVSVPKIQAEVSVPSVEADVKTTDVTVELPPADLELTTPAAGLKLSEGQVPEGEPQEPSAAAGLKGHLPKVQMPSLKMPKVDIKAPQVDIKAPKLDVKGPKAEVSGPDVDVTLPSVEVDTQVPGAKLEADLSLGD
-5364 KGISFSHR
+5364 KGISVSHH
-5372 DQRSFHVESDIS
+5372 DHHSFHVESDIS
-5384 SSFGKS
+5384 LSGGKS

-5412 TAKCS
+5412 TAKSSITS
-5417 VTSSRE
+5417 VRE
-5423 SEVESSSPAPCDG
+5423 SEVEISSPAPCDG

-5446 PRGPISPELPC
+5446 PRVPISPELPC

-5470 SAASDVDLTSS
+5470 SAAGDVDLTCR

-5497 TALAESVGRVTFPK
+5497 TALTESLGRVTFPK

-5539 TSPSLPVQG
+5539 TSPPLPVQG

-5635 GAPHGVR
+5635 GAPPGVR
-5642 VPATEAHGDVALG
+5642 VPPTEAHGDVALG
-5655 KEEEAGGVRT
+5655 KEGEAGGVRT
-5665 HALVLQTVAPPGVK
+5665 QALVLQTVAPPGVK

-5700 EGGIGGAGAAAGPPD
+5700 EGGIGGAGAAAGPPE

-5725 AHVPSSD
+5725 ARVPSSD
-5732 LRPGNATVEGSLSTG
+5732 LRPGGATVEGSLSTG

-5759 GSAKEAG
+5759 GSAKESG

-5785 DPVLLSPTVGSPE
+5785 DPLLLSPTVGSPE

-5827 SSKERAGSAGPGA
+5827 PSKERAGSAGLGA
-5840 QSPTSATSAPGEGEA
+5840 QSPTSAASAPGEGEA
-5855 LAAGQGQDVRVPG
+5855 PAAVQGQDDRVPG

-5977 LRASSTDL
+5977 LRASSTDV

-6036 PQSGP
+6036 TQSGP

-6048 GPGVRAAGIPTA
+6048 DPGVRAPGSPTA

-6113 RESEVPVSET
+6113 RESEVPASET

-6176 LQSDTGEPF
+6176 LQPDTGEPF

-6202 DLHSGLGPA
+6202 DLHSGLVPA

-6262 SLGFSS
+6262 SVGFSS
-6268 SVAEASPDALAEAP
+6268 SVAEASPDAFVEAP

-6324 EGASPTEQTPQDEA
+6324 EEASPTEQTPQDEA
-6338 GTFYDARESFSPEER
+6338 GTFYDAQESFSPEER

-6380 ARPPSAPRP
+6380 ARQPSAPRP

>member
-1 MTPVGLDT
+1 MEPVTVAL
-9 STGARP
+9 P
-15 ARRRPEEEARAGQR
+15 RRQPPFTERWYFPPTAVAVKCAQPPPWAFRE
-29 SGALEGRDPG
+29 LPG
-39 GQRRE
+39 V
-44 RQLGSSLWA
+44 LFP
-53 SWEDIDL
+53 

-109 FGLPDTP
+109 FGLP
-116 SRRASSSSGGRRSWW
+116 
-131 KRDSGDSR
+131 
-139 TFSRMSR
+139 
-146 RQEATE
+146 EATE

-226 QFQIRRK
+226 QFQIKRK

-323 AYGRGGAPDV
+323 AYGRGGAPEV
-333 SPTSTDTEAQPPAEE
+333 SPTSTDTEAQLPAEE
-348 QEQKAGPDDQR
+348 QEHKADPDDQR

-373 KAPTLEGQPGTA
+373 KAPTLEGRPGTA
-385 GQGGPLAAGTV
+385 GQVGPLAAGAV

-406 KASEPTMDSRRED
+406 KASEATMDSRRED

-425 EGPLALPSHRALG
+425 EGPLALPSQGALG
-438 EGASVAS
+438 EGASEAS
-445 RRRRKTKEVKDQE
+445 RHRRKTKEAKDQE

-476 EGHGIEIG
+476 VHHGIEIG
-484 IARSALQGK
+484 IARSALQSK

-519 KERIQETEEA
+519 KERIQDTEDA
-529 TAVQGQVHGEAGT
+529 TAVQGQVHGQAGT
-542 LAEKAPFTEERRQ
+542 LAEKALFTEEGRQ
-555 EPELPAPRRPSVHL
+555 EPEAPAPRRPSVHL
-569 LEREAGAEGAEAAHG
+569 LEQEGGAEGAAAAHG

-609 PTFGWSPR
+609 PSFGWSPR

-639 TVSTVHTEGRAT
+639 TVSTLHTEERT
-651 QREGEE
+651 TRIEDEE

-670 EDLTSDGQ
+670 EDLRSDGQ

-691 AARDSKFKMPKFK
+691 AARDSKFKLPKFK

-730 EVSVPSIEADVKT
+730 EVSVPSVEADVKT

-754 LELTIPAA
+754 LELTTPAA

-773 GEPQEPS
+773 EEPQEPS

-824 VSAPDVEVSLPSVE
+824 VS
-838 VDTQVPG
+838 G
-845 AKLEADLSL
+845 
-854 GDKGVAARDS
+854 
-864 KFKMPKFKMPSFGAS
+864 
-879 TPSKDLGT
+879 
-887 SVDVSVPKV
+887 
-896 GVEATLPSVGGEMRA
+896 
-911 PEAAVQLPTADVD
+911 
-924 LPGGELEVSLP
+924 
-935 EGEVSVS
+935 
-942 GLKGKA
+942 
-948 EGVKIKGQLPKVHM
+948 
-962 PSLKMPKV
+962 
-970 DIKAPQVDIKAP
+970 
-982 KLDLKGPKA
+982 
-991 EVSAPDV
+991 PDV
-998 DVSLPSVEVDTQ
+998 DVT
-1010 VPGAKLEADLTLGD
+1010 
-1024 KGVAARDSKFKMPKF
+1024 
-1039 KMPSFGASTPSKS
+1039 
-1052 LEASVDVS
+1052 
-1060 VPKIQAEV
+1060 
-1068 SVPSIEADVK
+1068 
-1078 TTDVTVELPPAD
+1078 
-1090 LELTIPAAGLKLPEG
+1090 
-1105 QVPEG
+1105 
-1110 EPQEPSAAAGLK
+1110 
-1122 GHLPKVQMPSLK
+1122 
-1134 MPKVDIKAPQVDIKA
+1134 
-1149 PKLDLKGPK
+1149 
-1158 AEVSAPDVDVSLPSV
+1158 LPSV

-1326 VDIKAPKLDLKGPK
+1326 VDIKAPKLDVKGPK

-1347 MDVSLPSVEVD
+1347 VDVSLPSVEVD

-1384 KMPKFKMPSFGA
+1384 KLPKFKMPSFGA

-1420 PSIEA
+1420 PSVEA

-1437 PADLELTIPAAG
+1437 PADLELTTPAAG

-1506 PKAEVSAPDV
+1506 PKAEVSGPDV
-1516 DVSLPSVE
+1516 DV
-1524 VDTQVPGAKLEADLS
+1524 T
-1539 LGDKGVAA
+1539 
-1547 RDSKF
+1547 
-1552 KMPKFKMPSFGAS
+1552 
-1565 TPSKDLGTSVDV
+1565 
-1577 SVPKVGVEATL
+1577 
-1588 PSVGGEM
+1588 
-1595 RAPEA
+1595 
-1600 AVQLP
+1600 
-1605 TADVDLPGGELEV
+1605 
-1618 SLPEGEVS
+1618 
-1626 VSGLKGKAEGV
+1626 
-1637 KIKGQLPKVHMPSL
+1637 
-1651 KMPKVDI
+1651 
-1658 TAPQVDIKAPQVD
+1658 
-1671 IKAPQVDI
+1671 
-1679 KAPKLHLKGP
+1679 
-1689 KAEVSAPDVDV
+1689 
-1700 SLPSV
+1700 
-1705 EVDTQV
+1705 
-1711 PGAKLEADLSLGDKG
+1711 
-1726 VAARDS
+1726 
-1732 KFKMPKFKMPSFGA
+1732 
-1746 STPSKSLEA
+1746 
-1755 SVDVSVPKIQ
+1755 
-1765 AEVSVPSIEADV
+1765 
-1777 KTTDVTVE
+1777 
-1785 LPPAD
+1785 
-1790 LELTIPAA
+1790 
-1798 GLKLP
+1798 
-1803 EGQVPEGEPQEP
+1803 
-1815 SAAAGLKGHLPK
+1815 
-1827 VQMPSLKMPKVDI
+1827 
-1840 KAPQVDIKAPKLDLK
+1840 
-1855 GPKAEVSAPDV
+1855 
-1866 DVSLPSVEVD
+1866 LPSVEVD

-2029 KAPKLDLKGPKAEV
+2029 KAPKLDVKGPKAEV
-2043 SAPDVDVSLPSV
+2043 SAPDVDVTLPSV

-2119 VPSIEADVKTTDVTV
+2119 VPSVEADVKTTDVTV

-2144 IPAAG
+2144 TPAAG

-2209 EVSAPDVD
+2209 EVSGPDVD
-2217 VSLPSVEVDT
+2217 VT
-2227 QVPGAKLEADLS
+2227 
-2239 LGDKGVAARD
+2239 
-2249 SKFKMPK
+2249 
-2256 FKMPSFGASTPSK
+2256 
-2269 DLGTSVDVSVPKV
+2269 
-2282 GVEATL
+2282 
-2288 PSVGGE
+2288 
-2294 MRAPEAAVQLPTADV
+2294 
-2309 DLPGGELEVSL
+2309 
-2320 PEGEVSVSG
+2320 
-2329 LKGKAEGVKI
+2329 
-2339 KGQLPKVHMPSLK
+2339 
-2352 MPKVDITAPQVD
+2352 
-2364 IKAPQ
+2364 
-2369 VDIKAPK
+2369 
-2376 LDLKGPKAEVSAPDV
+2376 
-2391 DVSLPSVEVDTQV
+2391 
-2404 PGAKLEADLTLGD
+2404 
-2417 KGVAARDSKFKMPKF
+2417 
-2432 KMPSFGAST
+2432 
-2441 PSKSLEA
+2441 
-2448 SVDVSVP
+2448 
-2455 KIQAEVSVPS
+2455 
-2465 IEADVKTTDVTVE
+2465 
-2478 LPPADLELT
+2478 
-2487 IPAAGLKLP
+2487 
-2496 EGQVPEGEPQEPSA
+2496 
-2510 AAGLKGHLP
+2510 
-2519 KVQMPSLKMPK
+2519 
-2530 VDIKAPQVDIKAP
+2530 
-2543 KLDLKGPKAE
+2543 
-2553 VSAPDVDVS
+2553 

-2726 LDLKGPKAEVSAPD
+2726 LDVKGPKAEVSAPD

-2778 MPKFK
+2778 LPKFK

-2814 SIEAD
+2814 SVEAD

-2837 IPAAGLKLPEGQVPE
+2837 TPAAGLKLPEGQVPE

-2900 KAEVSAP
+2900 KAEVSGP
-2907 DVDVSLPSVEVD
+2907 DVDV
-2919 TQVPGAKLEADLSL
+2919 T
-2933 GDKGVAARD
+2933 
-2942 SKFKMPKF
+2942 
-2950 KMPSFGA
+2950 
-2957 STPSKDLGTSVDVSV
+2957 
-2972 PKVGVEAT
+2972 
-2980 LPSVGGEMRAPEAAV
+2980 
-2995 QLPTADVDLP
+2995 
-3005 GGELEVSLPEGEVSV
+3005 
-3020 SGLKGKAEG
+3020 
-3029 VKIKG
+3029 
-3034 QLPKVHMPSLKM
+3034 
-3046 PKVDITAPQVD
+3046 
-3057 IKAPQVDIKAPKLDL
+3057 
-3072 KGPKAEVS
+3072 
-3080 APDVDVSLPSV
+3080 
-3091 EVDTQVPGAKLEADL
+3091 
-3106 TLGDKGVAA
+3106 
-3115 RDSKFKMPKF
+3115 
-3125 KMPSFGA
+3125 
-3132 STPSKSL
+3132 
-3139 EASVDVSVPK
+3139 
-3149 IQAEVSVPSIEAD
+3149 
-3162 VKTTDVTV
+3162 
-3170 ELPPAD
+3170 
-3176 LELTIPAAGLKLPE
+3176 
-3190 GQVPE
+3190 
-3195 GEPQEPSAAA
+3195 
-3205 GLKGHLPK
+3205 
-3213 VQMPSLKMP
+3213 
-3222 KVDIKAPQVDIK
+3222 
-3234 APKLDLKGPKA
+3234 
-3245 EVSAP
+3245 
-3250 DVDVSL
+3250 L

-3413 DIKAPKLDLKGPKAE
+3413 DIKAPKLDVKGPKAE
-3428 VSAPDVDVSLP
+3428 VSAPDVDVTLP

-3501 AEVSVPSIEADVK
+3501 AEVSVPSVEADVK

-3529 TIPAAGLKLPEGQV
+3529 TTPAAGLKLPEGQV

-3590 KGPKAEVSAP
+3590 KGPKAEVSGP
-3600 DVDVSLPS
+3600 DVDV
-3608 VEVDTQVPGAKL
+3608 T
-3620 EADLSLGDKGVA
+3620 
-3632 ARDSKFKMPKFKMPS
+3632 
-3647 FGALTPSKDLGTS
+3647 
-3660 VDVSVPKVGVEATLP
+3660 
-3675 SVGGE
+3675 
-3680 MRAPEAA
+3680 
-3687 VQLPTADVDLPGGEL
+3687 
-3702 EVSLPEGEV
+3702 
-3711 SVSGLKG
+3711 
-3718 KAEGVKIKGQLP
+3718 
-3730 KVHMPSLKMPKVD
+3730 
-3743 ITAPQ
+3743 
-3748 VDIKAPQVDI
+3748 
-3758 KAPQVDIKAP
+3758 
-3768 KLDLKGPKAEVSA
+3768 
-3781 PDVDVSL
+3781 
-3788 PSVEV
+3788 
-3793 DTQVPGAKLEAD
+3793 
-3805 LSLGDK
+3805 
-3811 GVAARDSKFK
+3811 
-3821 MPKFKMPSFGAST
+3821 
-3834 PSKSLEASVDV
+3834 
-3845 SVPKIQAEVSVP
+3845 
-3857 SIEADVKT
+3857 
-3865 TDVTVELPPADLE
+3865 
-3878 LTIPAAGLKLPEGQ
+3878 
-3892 VPEGEPQE
+3892 
-3900 PSAAAGLKGHL
+3900 
-3911 PKVQMP
+3911 
-3917 SLKMPKVDIKAPQVD
+3917 
-3932 IKAPKLDLKG
+3932 
-3942 PKAEVSAPDVEVS
+3942 
-3955 LPSVE
+3955 
-3960 VDTQVPGAKLE
+3960 
-3971 ADLSLGDKGVA
+3971 
-3982 TRDSKFKMPKF
+3982 
-3993 KMPSFGASTP
+3993 
-4003 SKDLGTSVDVS
+4003 
-4014 VPKVGVEATLPSVGG
+4014 
-4029 EMRAPEA
+4029 
-4036 AVQLPT
+4036 
-4042 ADVDLPGGEL
+4042 
-4052 EVSLPEGEVS
+4052 
-4062 VSGLKGKAEGVKIKG
+4062 
-4077 QLPKVHMPSLKM
+4077 
-4089 PKVDITAP
+4089 
-4097 QVDIKAPQVDIKAP
+4097 
-4111 KLDLKGPK
+4111 
-4119 AEVSAPDVD
+4119 
-4128 VSLPSVEVDTQVPG
+4128 
-4142 AKLEADLTLG
+4142 
-4152 DKGVAARD
+4152 
-4160 SKFKM
+4160 
-4165 PKFKMPSFGA
+4165 
-4175 STPSKSL
+4175 
-4182 EASVDVSV
+4182 
-4190 PKIQA
+4190 
-4195 EVSVPSIEAD
+4195 
-4205 VKTTDVTVEL
+4205 
-4215 PPADLELTIP
+4215 
-4225 AAGLK
+4225 
-4230 LPEGQVPE
+4230 
-4238 GEPQEPSAAAGL
+4238 
-4250 KGHLPKVQMP
+4250 
-4260 SLKMPKVDIK
+4260 
-4270 APQVDIKAPK
+4270 
-4280 LDLKGPKAEVSAPDV
+4280 
-4295 DVSLPSVEV
+4295 LPSVEV

-4463 DLKGPKAEVSAPDV
+4463 DVKGPKAEVSAPDV

-4514 MPKFKMPSFGAS
+4514 LPKFKMPSFGAS
-4526 TPSKSLEVSVDVS
+4526 TPSKSLEASVDVS

-4547 SVPSIEADV
+4547 SVPSVEADV

-4567 ADLELTIPA
+4567 ADLELTTPA

-4630 LDLKGPKAEVSAP
+4630 LDLKGPKAEVSGP
-4643 DVDVSLPSVEVD
+4643 DVDVTLPSVEVD

-4786 ITAPQVDIKVPQ
+4786 ITAPQVDIKAPQVDIKEPQ

-4804 KLDLKGPKAEVSAP
+4804 KLDVKGPKAEVSAP
-4818 DVDVSLPSV
+4818 DVDVTLPSV

-4889 VSVPSIE
+4889 VSVPSVE

-4910 ADLELTIP
+4910 ADLELTTP

-4982 VSAPDVDVSLPSV
+4982 VSGPDVDVTLPSV

-5157 LKGPKAEVS
+5157 VKGPKAEVS
-5166 APDVDVSLPSVE
+5166 APDVDVTLPSVE

-5240 SVPSIEADV
+5240 SVPSVEADV

-5264 LTIPAAGL
+5264 LTTPAAGL

-5326 KGPKAEVSAPDV
+5326 KGPKAEVSGPDVDVTLPSVEVDTQVPGAKLEADLSLGDKGVAARDSKFKMPKFKMPSFGASTPSKDLGTSVDVSVPKVGVEATLPSVGGEMRAPEAAVQLPTADVDLPGGELEVSLPEGEVSVSGLKGKAEGVKIKGQLPKVHMPSLKMPKVDITAPQVDIKAPQVDIKAPQVDIKAPKLDVKGPKAEVSAPDV

-5353 VNLEADLTLGD
+5353 AKLEADLSLGDKGVAARDSKFKLPKFKMPSFGASTPSKSLEASVDVSVPKIQAEVSVPSVEADVKTTDVTVELPPADLELTTPAAGLKLPEGQVPEGEPQEPSAAAGLKGHLPKVQMPSLKMPKVDIKAPQVDIKAPKLDLKGPKAEVSGPDVDVTLPSVEVDTQVPGAKLEADLSLGDKGVAARDSKFKMPKFKMPSFGASTPSKDLGTSVDVSVPKVGVEATLPSVGGEMRAPEAAVQLPTADVDLPGGELEVSLPEGEVSVSGLKGKAEGVKIKGQLPKVHMPSLKMPKVDITAPQVDIKAPQVDIKAPQVDIKAPKLDVKGPKAEVSAPDVDVTLPSVEVDTQVPGAKLEADLSLGDKGVAARDSKFKMPKFKMPSFGASTPSKSLEASVDVSVPKIQAEVSVPSVEADVKTTDVTVELPPADLELTTPAAGLKLPEGQVPEGEPQEPSAAAGLKGHLPKVQMPSLKMPKVDIKAPQVDIKAPKLDLKGPKAEVSGPDVDVTLPSVEVDTQVPGAKLEADLSLGDKGVAARDSKFKMPKFKMPSFGASTPSKDLGTSVDVSVPKVGVEATLPSVGGEMRAPEAAVQLPTADVDLPGGELEVSLPEGEVSVSGLKGKAEGVKIKGQLPKVHMPSLKMPKVDITAPQVDIKAPQVDIKAPQVDIKAPKLDVKGPKAEVSAPDVDVSLPSVEVDTQVPGAKLEADLSLGDKGVAARDSKFKLPKFKMPSFGASTPSKSLEASVDVSVPKIQAEVSVPSVEADVKTTDVTVELPPADLELTTPAAGLKLSEGQVPEGEPQEPSAAAGLKGHLPKVQMPSLKMPKVDIKAPQVDIKAPKLDVKGPKAEVSGPDVDVTLPSVEVDTQVPGAKLEADLSLGD
-5364 KGISFSHR
+5364 KGISVSHH
-5372 DQRSFHVESDIS
+5372 DHHSFHVESDIS
-5384 SSFGKS
+5384 LSGGKS

-5412 TAKCS
+5412 TAKSSITS
-5417 VTSSRE
+5417 VRE
-5423 SEVESSSPAPCDG
+5423 SEVEISSPAPCDG

-5446 PRGPISPELPC
+5446 PRVPISPELPC

-5470 SAASDVDLTSS
+5470 SAAGDVDLTCR

-5497 TALAESVGRVTFPK
+5497 TALTESLGRVTFPK

-5539 TSPSLPVQG
+5539 TSPPLPVQG

-5635 GAPHGVR
+5635 GAPPGVR
-5642 VPATEAHGDVALG
+5642 VPPTEAHGDVALG
-5655 KEEEAGGVRT
+5655 KEGEAGGVRT
-5665 HALVLQTVAPPGVK
+5665 QALVLQTVAPPGVK

-5700 EGGIGGAGAAAGPPD
+5700 EGGIGGAGAAAGPPE

-5725 AHVPSSD
+5725 ARVPSSD
-5732 LRPGNATVEGSLSTG
+5732 LRPGGATVEGSLSTG

-5759 GSAKEAG
+5759 GSAKESG

-5785 DPVLLSPTVGSPE
+5785 DPLLLSPTVGSPE

-5827 SSKERAGSAGPGA
+5827 PSKERAGSAGLGA
-5840 QSPTSATSAPGEGEA
+5840 QSPTSAASAPGEGEA
-5855 LAAGQGQDVRVPG
+5855 PAAVQGQDDRVPG

-5977 LRASSTDL
+5977 LRASSTDV

-6036 PQSGP
+6036 TQSGP

-6048 GPGVRAAGIPTA
+6048 DPGVRAPGSPTA

-6113 RESEVPVSET
+6113 RESEVPASET

-6176 LQSDTGEPF
+6176 LQPDTGEPF

-6202 DLHSGLGPA
+6202 DLHSGLVPA

-6262 SLGFSS
+6262 SVGFSS
-6268 SVAEASPDALAEAP
+6268 SVAEASPDAFVEAP

-6324 EGASPTEQTPQDEA
+6324 EEASPTEQTPQDEA
-6338 GTFYDARESFSPEER
+6338 GTFYDAQESFSPEER

-6380 ARPPSAPRP
+6380 ARQPSAPRP

>member
-1 MTPVGLDT
+1 
-9 STGARP
+9 
-15 ARRRPEEEARAGQR
+15 
-29 SGALEGRDPG
+29 
-39 GQRRE
+39 
-44 RQLGSSLWA
+44 
-53 SWEDIDL
+53 
-60 VSGRQ
+60 
-65 LQPEEPDAET
+65 
-75 EEDQSVTEGPVDEII
+75 
-90 RPRPQ
+90 
-95 GSSPVYEYAAEGAS
+95 
-109 FGLPDTP
+109 
-116 SRRASSSSGGRRSWW
+116 
-131 KRDSGDSR
+131 
-139 TFSRMSR
+139 MSR

-226 QFQIRRK
+226 QFQIKRK

-323 AYGRGGAPDV
+323 AYGRGGAPEV
-333 SPTSTDTEAQPPAEE
+333 SPTSTDTEAQLPAEE
-348 QEQKAGPDDQR
+348 QEHKADPDDQR

-373 KAPTLEGQPGTA
+373 KAPTLEGRPGTA
-385 GQGGPLAAGTV
+385 GQVGPLAAGAV

-406 KASEPTMDSRRED
+406 KASEATMDSRRED

-425 EGPLALPSHRALG
+425 EGPLALPSQGALG
-438 EGASVAS
+438 EGASEAS
-445 RRRRKTKEVKDQE
+445 RHRRKTKEAKDQE

-476 EGHGIEIG
+476 VHHGIEIG
-484 IARSALQGK
+484 IARSALQSK

-519 KERIQETEEA
+519 KERIQDTEDA
-529 TAVQGQVHGEAGT
+529 TAVQGQVHGQAGT
-542 LAEKAPFTEERRQ
+542 LAEKALFTEEGRQ
-555 EPELPAPRRPSVHL
+555 EPEAPAPRRPSVHL
-569 LEREAGAEGAEAAHG
+569 LEQEGGAEGAAAAHG

-609 PTFGWSPR
+609 PSFGWSPR

-639 TVSTVHTEGRAT
+639 TVSTLHTEERT
-651 QREGEE
+651 TRIEDEE

-670 EDLTSDGQ
+670 EDLRSDGQ

-691 AARDSKFKMPKFK
+691 AARDSKFKLPKFK

-730 EVSVPSIEADVKT
+730 EVSVPSVEADVKT

-754 LELTIPAA
+754 LELTTPAA

-773 GEPQEPS
+773 EEPQEPS

-824 VSAPDVEVSLPSVE
+824 VS
-838 VDTQVPG
+838 G
-845 AKLEADLSL
+845 
-854 GDKGVAARDS
+854 
-864 KFKMPKFKMPSFGAS
+864 
-879 TPSKDLGT
+879 
-887 SVDVSVPKV
+887 
-896 GVEATLPSVGGEMRA
+896 
-911 PEAAVQLPTADVD
+911 
-924 LPGGELEVSLP
+924 
-935 EGEVSVS
+935 
-942 GLKGKA
+942 
-948 EGVKIKGQLPKVHM
+948 
-962 PSLKMPKV
+962 
-970 DIKAPQVDIKAP
+970 
-982 KLDLKGPKA
+982 
-991 EVSAPDV
+991 PDV
-998 DVSLPSVEVDTQ
+998 DVT
-1010 VPGAKLEADLTLGD
+1010 
-1024 KGVAARDSKFKMPKF
+1024 
-1039 KMPSFGASTPSKS
+1039 
-1052 LEASVDVS
+1052 
-1060 VPKIQAEV
+1060 
-1068 SVPSIEADVK
+1068 
-1078 TTDVTVELPPAD
+1078 
-1090 LELTIPAAGLKLPEG
+1090 
-1105 QVPEG
+1105 
-1110 EPQEPSAAAGLK
+1110 
-1122 GHLPKVQMPSLK
+1122 
-1134 MPKVDIKAPQVDIKA
+1134 
-1149 PKLDLKGPK
+1149 
-1158 AEVSAPDVDVSLPSV
+1158 LPSV

-1326 VDIKAPKLDLKGPK
+1326 VDIKAPKLDVKGPK

-1347 MDVSLPSVEVD
+1347 VDVSLPSVEVD

-1384 KMPKFKMPSFGA
+1384 KLPKFKMPSFGA

-1420 PSIEA
+1420 PSVEA

-1437 PADLELTIPAAG
+1437 PADLELTTPAAG

-1506 PKAEVSAPDV
+1506 PKAEVSGPDV
-1516 DVSLPSVE
+1516 DV
-1524 VDTQVPGAKLEADLS
+1524 T
-1539 LGDKGVAA
+1539 
-1547 RDSKF
+1547 
-1552 KMPKFKMPSFGAS
+1552 
-1565 TPSKDLGTSVDV
+1565 
-1577 SVPKVGVEATL
+1577 
-1588 PSVGGEM
+1588 
-1595 RAPEA
+1595 
-1600 AVQLP
+1600 
-1605 TADVDLPGGELEV
+1605 
-1618 SLPEGEVS
+1618 
-1626 VSGLKGKAEGV
+1626 
-1637 KIKGQLPKVHMPSL
+1637 
-1651 KMPKVDI
+1651 
-1658 TAPQVDIKAPQVD
+1658 
-1671 IKAPQVDI
+1671 
-1679 KAPKLHLKGP
+1679 
-1689 KAEVSAPDVDV
+1689 
-1700 SLPSV
+1700 
-1705 EVDTQV
+1705 
-1711 PGAKLEADLSLGDKG
+1711 
-1726 VAARDS
+1726 
-1732 KFKMPKFKMPSFGA
+1732 
-1746 STPSKSLEA
+1746 
-1755 SVDVSVPKIQ
+1755 
-1765 AEVSVPSIEADV
+1765 
-1777 KTTDVTVE
+1777 
-1785 LPPAD
+1785 
-1790 LELTIPAA
+1790 
-1798 GLKLP
+1798 
-1803 EGQVPEGEPQEP
+1803 
-1815 SAAAGLKGHLPK
+1815 
-1827 VQMPSLKMPKVDI
+1827 
-1840 KAPQVDIKAPKLDLK
+1840 
-1855 GPKAEVSAPDV
+1855 
-1866 DVSLPSVEVD
+1866 LPSVEVD

-2029 KAPKLDLKGPKAEV
+2029 KAPKLDVKGPKAEV
-2043 SAPDVDVSLPSV
+2043 SAPDVDVTLPSV

-2119 VPSIEADVKTTDVTV
+2119 VPSVEADVKTTDVTV

-2144 IPAAG
+2144 TPAAG

-2209 EVSAPDVD
+2209 EVSGPDVD
-2217 VSLPSVEVDT
+2217 VT
-2227 QVPGAKLEADLS
+2227 
-2239 LGDKGVAARD
+2239 
-2249 SKFKMPK
+2249 
-2256 FKMPSFGASTPSK
+2256 
-2269 DLGTSVDVSVPKV
+2269 
-2282 GVEATL
+2282 
-2288 PSVGGE
+2288 
-2294 MRAPEAAVQLPTADV
+2294 
-2309 DLPGGELEVSL
+2309 
-2320 PEGEVSVSG
+2320 
-2329 LKGKAEGVKI
+2329 
-2339 KGQLPKVHMPSLK
+2339 
-2352 MPKVDITAPQVD
+2352 
-2364 IKAPQ
+2364 
-2369 VDIKAPK
+2369 
-2376 LDLKGPKAEVSAPDV
+2376 
-2391 DVSLPSVEVDTQV
+2391 
-2404 PGAKLEADLTLGD
+2404 
-2417 KGVAARDSKFKMPKF
+2417 
-2432 KMPSFGAST
+2432 
-2441 PSKSLEA
+2441 
-2448 SVDVSVP
+2448 
-2455 KIQAEVSVPS
+2455 
-2465 IEADVKTTDVTVE
+2465 
-2478 LPPADLELT
+2478 
-2487 IPAAGLKLP
+2487 
-2496 EGQVPEGEPQEPSA
+2496 
-2510 AAGLKGHLP
+2510 
-2519 KVQMPSLKMPK
+2519 
-2530 VDIKAPQVDIKAP
+2530 
-2543 KLDLKGPKAE
+2543 
-2553 VSAPDVDVS
+2553 

-2726 LDLKGPKAEVSAPD
+2726 LDVKGPKAEVSAPD

-2778 MPKFK
+2778 LPKFK

-2814 SIEAD
+2814 SVEAD

-2837 IPAAGLKLPEGQVPE
+2837 TPAAGLKLPEGQVPE

-2900 KAEVSAP
+2900 KAEVSGP
-2907 DVDVSLPSVEVD
+2907 DVDV
-2919 TQVPGAKLEADLSL
+2919 T
-2933 GDKGVAARD
+2933 
-2942 SKFKMPKF
+2942 
-2950 KMPSFGA
+2950 
-2957 STPSKDLGTSVDVSV
+2957 
-2972 PKVGVEAT
+2972 
-2980 LPSVGGEMRAPEAAV
+2980 
-2995 QLPTADVDLP
+2995 
-3005 GGELEVSLPEGEVSV
+3005 
-3020 SGLKGKAEG
+3020 
-3029 VKIKG
+3029 
-3034 QLPKVHMPSLKM
+3034 
-3046 PKVDITAPQVD
+3046 
-3057 IKAPQVDIKAPKLDL
+3057 
-3072 KGPKAEVS
+3072 
-3080 APDVDVSLPSV
+3080 
-3091 EVDTQVPGAKLEADL
+3091 
-3106 TLGDKGVAA
+3106 
-3115 RDSKFKMPKF
+3115 
-3125 KMPSFGA
+3125 
-3132 STPSKSL
+3132 
-3139 EASVDVSVPK
+3139 
-3149 IQAEVSVPSIEAD
+3149 
-3162 VKTTDVTV
+3162 
-3170 ELPPAD
+3170 
-3176 LELTIPAAGLKLPE
+3176 
-3190 GQVPE
+3190 
-3195 GEPQEPSAAA
+3195 
-3205 GLKGHLPK
+3205 
-3213 VQMPSLKMP
+3213 
-3222 KVDIKAPQVDIK
+3222 
-3234 APKLDLKGPKA
+3234 
-3245 EVSAP
+3245 
-3250 DVDVSL
+3250 L

-3413 DIKAPKLDLKGPKAE
+3413 DIKAPKLDVKGPKAE
-3428 VSAPDVDVSLP
+3428 VSAPDVDVTLP

-3501 AEVSVPSIEADVK
+3501 AEVSVPSVEADVK

-3529 TIPAAGLKLPEGQV
+3529 TTPAAGLKLPEGQV

-3590 KGPKAEVSAP
+3590 KGPKAEVSGP
-3600 DVDVSLPS
+3600 DVDV
-3608 VEVDTQVPGAKL
+3608 T
-3620 EADLSLGDKGVA
+3620 
-3632 ARDSKFKMPKFKMPS
+3632 
-3647 FGALTPSKDLGTS
+3647 
-3660 VDVSVPKVGVEATLP
+3660 
-3675 SVGGE
+3675 
-3680 MRAPEAA
+3680 
-3687 VQLPTADVDLPGGEL
+3687 
-3702 EVSLPEGEV
+3702 
-3711 SVSGLKG
+3711 
-3718 KAEGVKIKGQLP
+3718 
-3730 KVHMPSLKMPKVD
+3730 
-3743 ITAPQ
+3743 
-3748 VDIKAPQVDI
+3748 
-3758 KAPQVDIKAP
+3758 
-3768 KLDLKGPKAEVSA
+3768 
-3781 PDVDVSL
+3781 
-3788 PSVEV
+3788 
-3793 DTQVPGAKLEAD
+3793 
-3805 LSLGDK
+3805 
-3811 GVAARDSKFK
+3811 
-3821 MPKFKMPSFGAST
+3821 
-3834 PSKSLEASVDV
+3834 
-3845 SVPKIQAEVSVP
+3845 
-3857 SIEADVKT
+3857 
-3865 TDVTVELPPADLE
+3865 
-3878 LTIPAAGLKLPEGQ
+3878 
-3892 VPEGEPQE
+3892 
-3900 PSAAAGLKGHL
+3900 
-3911 PKVQMP
+3911 
-3917 SLKMPKVDIKAPQVD
+3917 
-3932 IKAPKLDLKG
+3932 
-3942 PKAEVSAPDVEVS
+3942 
-3955 LPSVE
+3955 
-3960 VDTQVPGAKLE
+3960 
-3971 ADLSLGDKGVA
+3971 
-3982 TRDSKFKMPKF
+3982 
-3993 KMPSFGASTP
+3993 
-4003 SKDLGTSVDVS
+4003 
-4014 VPKVGVEATLPSVGG
+4014 
-4029 EMRAPEA
+4029 
-4036 AVQLPT
+4036 
-4042 ADVDLPGGEL
+4042 
-4052 EVSLPEGEVS
+4052 
-4062 VSGLKGKAEGVKIKG
+4062 
-4077 QLPKVHMPSLKM
+4077 
-4089 PKVDITAP
+4089 
-4097 QVDIKAPQVDIKAP
+4097 
-4111 KLDLKGPK
+4111 
-4119 AEVSAPDVD
+4119 
-4128 VSLPSVEVDTQVPG
+4128 
-4142 AKLEADLTLG
+4142 
-4152 DKGVAARD
+4152 
-4160 SKFKM
+4160 
-4165 PKFKMPSFGA
+4165 
-4175 STPSKSL
+4175 
-4182 EASVDVSV
+4182 
-4190 PKIQA
+4190 
-4195 EVSVPSIEAD
+4195 
-4205 VKTTDVTVEL
+4205 
-4215 PPADLELTIP
+4215 
-4225 AAGLK
+4225 
-4230 LPEGQVPE
+4230 
-4238 GEPQEPSAAAGL
+4238 
-4250 KGHLPKVQMP
+4250 
-4260 SLKMPKVDIK
+4260 
-4270 APQVDIKAPK
+4270 
-4280 LDLKGPKAEVSAPDV
+4280 
-4295 DVSLPSVEV
+4295 LPSVEV

-4463 DLKGPKAEVSAPDV
+4463 DVKGPKAEVSAPDV

-4514 MPKFKMPSFGAS
+4514 LPKFKMPSFGAS
-4526 TPSKSLEVSVDVS
+4526 TPSKSLEASVDVS

-4547 SVPSIEADV
+4547 SVPSVEADV

-4567 ADLELTIPA
+4567 ADLELTTPA

-4630 LDLKGPKAEVSAP
+4630 LDLKGPKAEVSGP
-4643 DVDVSLPSVEVD
+4643 DVDVTLPSVEVD

-4786 ITAPQVDIKVPQ
+4786 ITAPQVDIKAPQVDIKEPQ

-4804 KLDLKGPKAEVSAP
+4804 KLDVKGPKAEVSAP
-4818 DVDVSLPSV
+4818 DVDVTLPSV

-4889 VSVPSIE
+4889 VSVPSVE

-4910 ADLELTIP
+4910 ADLELTTP

-4982 VSAPDVDVSLPSV
+4982 VSGPDVDVTLPSV

-5157 LKGPKAEVS
+5157 VKGPKAEVS
-5166 APDVDVSLPSVE
+5166 APDVDVTLPSVE

-5240 SVPSIEADV
+5240 SVPSVEADV

-5264 LTIPAAGL
+5264 LTTPAAGL

-5326 KGPKAEVSAPDV
+5326 KGPKAEVSGPDVDVTLPSVEVDTQVPGAKLEADLSLGDKGVAARDSKFKMPKFKMPSFGASTPSKDLGTSVDVSVPKVGVEATLPSVGGEMRAPEAAVQLPTADVDLPGGELEVSLPEGEVSVSGLKGKAEGVKIKGQLPKVHMPSLKMPKVDITAPQVDIKAPQVDIKAPQVDIKAPKLDVKGPKAEVSAPDV

-5353 VNLEADLTLGD
+5353 AKLEADLSLGDKGVAARDSKFKLPKFKMPSFGASTPSKSLEASVDVSVPKIQAEVSVPSVEADVKTTDVTVELPPADLELTTPAAGLKLPEGQVPEGEPQEPSAAAGLKGHLPKVQMPSLKMPKVDIKAPQVDIKAPKLDLKGPKAEVSGPDVDVTLPSVEVDTQVPGAKLEADLSLGDKGVAARDSKFKMPKFKMPSFGASTPSKDLGTSVDVSVPKVGVEATLPSVGGEMRAPEAAVQLPTADVDLPGGELEVSLPEGEVSVSGLKGKAEGVKIKGQLPKVHMPSLKMPKVDITAPQVDIKAPQVDIKAPQVDIKAPKLDVKGPKAEVSAPDVDVTLPSVEVDTQVPGAKLEADLSLGDKGVAARDSKFKMPKFKMPSFGASTPSKSLEASVDVSVPKIQAEVSVPSVEADVKTTDVTVELPPADLELTTPAAGLKLPEGQVPEGEPQEPSAAAGLKGHLPKVQMPSLKMPKVDIKAPQVDIKAPKLDLKGPKAEVSGPDVDVTLPSVEVDTQVPGAKLEADLSLGDKGVAARDSKFKMPKFKMPSFGASTPSKDLGTSVDVSVPKVGVEATLPSVGGEMRAPEAAVQLPTADVDLPGGELEVSLPEGEVSVSGLKGKAEGVKIKGQLPKVHMPSLKMPKVDITAPQVDIKAPQVDIKAPQVDIKAPKLDVKGPKAEVSAPDVDVSLPSVEVDTQVPGAKLEADLSLGDKGVAARDSKFKLPKFKMPSFGASTPSKSLEASVDVSVPKIQAEVSVPSVEADVKTTDVTVELPPADLELTTPAAGLKLSEGQVPEGEPQEPSAAAGLKGHLPKVQMPSLKMPKVDIKAPQVDIKAPKLDVKGPKAEVSGPDVDVTLPSVEVDTQVPGAKLEADLSLGD
-5364 KGISFSHR
+5364 KGISVSHH
-5372 DQRSFHVESDIS
+5372 DHHSFHVESDIS
-5384 SSFGKS
+5384 LSGGKS

-5412 TAKCS
+5412 TAKSSITS
-5417 VTSSRE
+5417 VRE
-5423 SEVESSSPAPCDG
+5423 SEVEISSPAPCDG

-5446 PRGPISPELPC
+5446 PRVPISPELPC

-5470 SAASDVDLTSS
+5470 SAAGDVDLTCR

-5497 TALAESVGRVTFPK
+5497 TALTESLGRVTFPK

-5539 TSPSLPVQG
+5539 TSPPLPVQG

-5635 GAPHGVR
+5635 GAPPGVR
-5642 VPATEAHGDVALG
+5642 VPPTEAHGDVALG
-5655 KEEEAGGVRT
+5655 KEGEAGGVRT
-5665 HALVLQTVAPPGVK
+5665 QALVLQTVAPPGVK

-5700 EGGIGGAGAAAGPPD
+5700 EGGIGGAGAAAGPPE

-5725 AHVPSSD
+5725 ARVPSSD
-5732 LRPGNATVEGSLSTG
+5732 LRPGGATVEGSLSTG

-5759 GSAKEAG
+5759 GSAKESG

-5785 DPVLLSPTVGSPE
+5785 DPLLLSPTVGSPE

-5827 SSKERAGSAGPGA
+5827 PSKERAGSAGLGA
-5840 QSPTSATSAPGEGEA
+5840 QSPTSAASAPGEGEA
-5855 LAAGQGQDVRVPG
+5855 PAAVQGQDDRVPG

-5977 LRASSTDL
+5977 LRASSTDV

-6036 PQSGP
+6036 TQSGP

-6048 GPGVRAAGIPTA
+6048 DPGVRAPGSPTA

-6113 RESEVPVSET
+6113 RESEVPASET

-6176 LQSDTGEPF
+6176 LQPDTGEPF

-6202 DLHSGLGPA
+6202 DLHSGLVPA

-6262 SLGFSS
+6262 SVGFSS
-6268 SVAEASPDALAEAP
+6268 SVAEASPDAFVEAP

-6324 EGASPTEQTPQDEA
+6324 EEASPTEQTPQDEA
-6338 GTFYDARESFSPEER
+6338 GTFYDAQESFSPEER

-6380 ARPPSAPRP
+6380 ARQPSAPRP

>member
-1 MTPVGLDT
+1 MEPVTVAL
-9 STGARP
+9 P
-15 ARRRPEEEARAGQR
+15 RRQPPFTERWYFPPTAVAVKCAQPPPWAFRE
-29 SGALEGRDPG
+29 LPG
-39 GQRRE
+39 V
-44 RQLGSSLWA
+44 LFP
-53 SWEDIDL
+53 

-116 SRRASSSSGGRRSWW
+116 SRRASSGSGGRRSWW

-226 QFQIRRK
+226 QFQIKRK

-323 AYGRGGAPDV
+323 AYGRGGAPEV
-333 SPTSTDTEAQPPAEE
+333 SPTSTDTEAQLPAEE
-348 QEQKAGPDDQR
+348 REQKADPDDQR

-373 KAPTLEGQPGTA
+373 KAPTLEGRPGTA
-385 GQGGPLAAGTV
+385 GQVGPLAAGAV

-406 KASEPTMDSRRED
+406 KASEATMDSRRED

-425 EGPLALPSHRALG
+425 EGPLALPSQGALG
-438 EGASVAS
+438 EGASEAS
-445 RRRRKTKEVKDQE
+445 RHRRKTKEAKDQE

-476 EGHGIEIG
+476 VHHGIEIG
-484 IARSALQGK
+484 IARSALQSK

-519 KERIQETEEA
+519 KERIQDTEDA
-529 TAVQGQVHGEAGT
+529 TAVQGQVHGQAGT
-542 LAEKAPFTEERRQ
+542 LAEKALFTEEGRQ
-555 EPELPAPRRPSVHL
+555 EPEAPAPRRPSVHL
-569 LEREAGAEGAEAAHG
+569 LEREGGAEGAAAAHG

-609 PTFGWSPR
+609 PSFGWSPR

-639 TVSTVHTEGRAT
+639 TVSTLHTEERT
-651 QREGEE
+651 TRIEDEE

-670 EDLTSDGQ
+670 EDLRSDGQ

-691 AARDSKFKMPKFK
+691 AARDSKFKLPKFK

-730 EVSVPSIEADVKT
+730 EVSVPSVEADVKT

-754 LELTIPAA
+754 LELTTPAA

-824 VSAPDVEVSLPSVE
+824 VSGPDVDVTLPSVE

-864 KFKMPKFKMPSFGAS
+864 KFKLPKFKMPSFGAS

-970 DIKAPQVDIKAP
+970 DITAPQVDIKAPQVDIKAPQVDIKAP
-982 KLDLKGPKA
+982 KLDVKGPKA

-998 DVSLPSVEVDTQ
+998 DVTLPSVEVDTQ
-1010 VPGAKLEADLTLGD
+1010 VPGAKLEADLSLGD

-1068 SVPSIEADVK
+1068 SVPSVEADVK

-1090 LELTIPAAGLKLPEG
+1090 LELTTPAAGLKLPEG

-1158 AEVSAPDVDVSLPSV
+1158 AEVSGPDVDVTLPSV

-1326 VDIKAPKLDLKGPK
+1326 VDIKAPKLDVKGPK

-1347 MDVSLPSVEVD
+1347 VDVTLPSVEVD

-1420 PSIEA
+1420 PSVEA

-1437 PADLELTIPAAG
+1437 PADLELTTPAAG

-1506 PKAEVSAPDV
+1506 PKAEVSGPDV
-1516 DVSLPSVE
+1516 DVTLPSVE

-1552 KMPKFKMPSFGAS
+1552 KLPKFKMPSFGAS

-1679 KAPKLHLKGP
+1679 KAPKLDVKGP

-1700 SLPSV
+1700 TLPSV

-1765 AEVSVPSIEADV
+1765 AEVSVPSVEADV

-1790 LELTIPAA
+1790 LELTTPAA

-1855 GPKAEVSAPDV
+1855 GPKAEVSGPDV
-1866 DVSLPSVEVD
+1866 DVTLPSVEVD

-2029 KAPKLDLKGPKAEV
+2029 KAPKLDVKGPKAEV
-2043 SAPDVDVSLPSV
+2043 SAPDVDVTLPSV

-2119 VPSIEADVKTTDVTV
+2119 VPSVEADVKTTDVTV
-2134 ELPPADLELT
+2134 ELPPEDLELT
-2144 IPAAG
+2144 TPAAG

-2239 LGDKGVAARD
+2239 LEDKGVAARD
-2249 SKFKMPK
+2249 SKFK
-2256 FKMPSFGASTPSK
+2256 
-2269 DLGTSVDVSVPKV
+2269 L
-2282 GVEATL
+2282 
-2288 PSVGGE
+2288 
-2294 MRAPEAAVQLPTADV
+2294 
-2309 DLPGGELEVSL
+2309 
-2320 PEGEVSVSG
+2320 
-2329 LKGKAEGVKI
+2329 
-2339 KGQLPKVHMPSLK
+2339 
-2352 MPKVDITAPQVD
+2352 
-2364 IKAPQ
+2364 
-2369 VDIKAPK
+2369 
-2376 LDLKGPKAEVSAPDV
+2376 
-2391 DVSLPSVEVDTQV
+2391 
-2404 PGAKLEADLTLGD
+2404 
-2417 KGVAARDSKFKMPKF
+2417 PKF

-2465 IEADVKTTDVTVE
+2465 VEADVKTTDVTVE

-2487 IPAAGLKLP
+2487 TPAAGLKLS
-2496 EGQVPEGEPQEPSA
+2496 EGQVAEGEPQEPSA

-2553 VSAPDVDVS
+2553 VSGPDVDVT

-2726 LDLKGPKAEVSAPD
+2726 LDVKGPKAEVSAPD
-2740 VDVSLPSV
+2740 VDVTLPSV

-2814 SIEAD
+2814 SVEAD

-2837 IPAAGLKLPEGQVPE
+2837 TPAAGLKLPEGQVPE

-2900 KAEVSAP
+2900 KAEVSGP
-2907 DVDVSLPSVEVD
+2907 DVDV
-2919 TQVPGAKLEADLSL
+2919 T
-2933 GDKGVAARD
+2933 
-2942 SKFKMPKF
+2942 
-2950 KMPSFGA
+2950 
-2957 STPSKDLGTSVDVSV
+2957 
-2972 PKVGVEAT
+2972 
-2980 LPSVGGEMRAPEAAV
+2980 
-2995 QLPTADVDLP
+2995 
-3005 GGELEVSLPEGEVSV
+3005 
-3020 SGLKGKAEG
+3020 
-3029 VKIKG
+3029 
-3034 QLPKVHMPSLKM
+3034 
-3046 PKVDITAPQVD
+3046 
-3057 IKAPQVDIKAPKLDL
+3057 
-3072 KGPKAEVS
+3072 
-3080 APDVDVSLPSV
+3080 
-3091 EVDTQVPGAKLEADL
+3091 
-3106 TLGDKGVAA
+3106 
-3115 RDSKFKMPKF
+3115 
-3125 KMPSFGA
+3125 
-3132 STPSKSL
+3132 
-3139 EASVDVSVPK
+3139 
-3149 IQAEVSVPSIEAD
+3149 
-3162 VKTTDVTV
+3162 
-3170 ELPPAD
+3170 
-3176 LELTIPAAGLKLPE
+3176 
-3190 GQVPE
+3190 
-3195 GEPQEPSAAA
+3195 
-3205 GLKGHLPK
+3205 
-3213 VQMPSLKMP
+3213 
-3222 KVDIKAPQVDIK
+3222 
-3234 APKLDLKGPKA
+3234 
-3245 EVSAP
+3245 
-3250 DVDVSL
+3250 L

-3413 DIKAPKLDLKGPKAE
+3413 DIKAPKLDVKGPKAE
-3428 VSAPDVDVSLP
+3428 VSAPDVDVTLP

-3501 AEVSVPSIEADVK
+3501 AEVSVPSVEADVK

-3529 TIPAAGLKLPEGQV
+3529 TTPAAGLKLPEGQV

-3590 KGPKAEVSAP
+3590 KGPKAEVSGP
-3600 DVDVSLPS
+3600 DVDVTLPS

-3632 ARDSKFKMPKFKMPS
+3632 A
-3647 FGALTPSKDLGTS
+3647 
-3660 VDVSVPKVGVEATLP
+3660 
-3675 SVGGE
+3675 
-3680 MRAPEAA
+3680 
-3687 VQLPTADVDLPGGEL
+3687 
-3702 EVSLPEGEV
+3702 
-3711 SVSGLKG
+3711 
-3718 KAEGVKIKGQLP
+3718 
-3730 KVHMPSLKMPKVD
+3730 
-3743 ITAPQ
+3743 
-3748 VDIKAPQVDI
+3748 
-3758 KAPQVDIKAP
+3758 
-3768 KLDLKGPKAEVSA
+3768 
-3781 PDVDVSL
+3781 
-3788 PSVEV
+3788 
-3793 DTQVPGAKLEAD
+3793 
-3805 LSLGDK
+3805 
-3811 GVAARDSKFK
+3811 
-3821 MPKFKMPSFGAST
+3821 
-3834 PSKSLEASVDV
+3834 
-3845 SVPKIQAEVSVP
+3845 
-3857 SIEADVKT
+3857 
-3865 TDVTVELPPADLE
+3865 
-3878 LTIPAAGLKLPEGQ
+3878 
-3892 VPEGEPQE
+3892 
-3900 PSAAAGLKGHL
+3900 
-3911 PKVQMP
+3911 
-3917 SLKMPKVDIKAPQVD
+3917 
-3932 IKAPKLDLKG
+3932 
-3942 PKAEVSAPDVEVS
+3942 
-3955 LPSVE
+3955 
-3960 VDTQVPGAKLE
+3960 
-3971 ADLSLGDKGVA
+3971 
-3982 TRDSKFKMPKF
+3982 RDSKFKMPKF

-4089 PKVDITAP
+4089 PKVDI
-4097 QVDIKAPQVDIKAP
+4097 KAPQVDIKAP
-4111 KLDLKGPK
+4111 KLDVKGPK

-4128 VSLPSVEVDTQVPG
+4128 VTLPSVEVDTQVPG
-4142 AKLEADLTLG
+4142 AKLEADLSLG

-4195 EVSVPSIEAD
+4195 EVSVPSVEAD

-4215 PPADLELTIP
+4215 PPEDLELTTP

-4295 DVSLPSVEV
+4295 DVSLPSVEVDTQVPGAKLEADLSLGDKGVAARDSKFKLPKFKMPSFGASTPSKSLEASVDVSVPKIQAEVSVPSVEADVKTTDVTVELPPADLELTTPAAGLKLSEGQVAEGEPQEPSAAAGLKGHLPKVQMPSLKMPKVDIKAPQVDIKAPKLDLKGPKAEVSGPDVDVTLPSVEV

-4463 DLKGPKAEVSAPDV
+4463 DVKGPKAEVSAPDV
-4477 DVSLPSV
+4477 DV
-4484 EVDTQVPGAK
+4484 T
-4494 LEADLSLGD
+4494 
-4503 KGVAARDSKFK
+4503 
-4514 MPKFKMPSFGAS
+4514 
-4526 TPSKSLEVSVDVS
+4526 
-4539 VPKIQAEV
+4539 
-4547 SVPSIEADV
+4547 
-4556 KTTDVTVELPP
+4556 
-4567 ADLELTIPA
+4567 
-4576 AGLKL
+4576 
-4581 PEGQVPEG
+4581 
-4589 EPQEPSAAAGLKG
+4589 
-4602 HLPKVQMPSLKMP
+4602 
-4615 KVDIKAPQVDIKAPK
+4615 
-4630 LDLKGPKAEVSAP
+4630 
-4643 DVDVSLPSVEVD
+4643 
-4655 TQVPGAKLEADLSLG
+4655 
-4670 DKGVAARDSKFKMPK
+4670 
-4685 FKMPSFGASTPSKD
+4685 
-4699 LGTSVDVS
+4699 
-4707 VPKVGVEATLPSV
+4707 
-4720 GGEMRAPEAA
+4720 
-4730 VQLPTADVDLPGGEL
+4730 
-4745 EVSLPEG
+4745 
-4752 EVSVSGLKGKA
+4752 
-4763 EGVKIKGQ
+4763 
-4771 LPKVHMPSLKMPKVD
+4771 
-4786 ITAPQVDIKVPQ
+4786 
-4798 VDIKAP
+4798 
-4804 KLDLKGPKAEVSAP
+4804 
-4818 DVDVSLPSV
+4818 LPSV

-4889 VSVPSIE
+4889 VSVPSVE

-4910 ADLELTIP
+4910 ADLELTTP

-4982 VSAPDVDVSLPSV
+4982 VSGPDVDVTLPSV

-5157 LKGPKAEVS
+5157 VKGPKAEVS
-5166 APDVDVSLPSVE
+5166 APDVDVTLPSVE

-5240 SVPSIEADV
+5240 SVPSVEADV

-5264 LTIPAAGL
+5264 LTTPAAGL

-5326 KGPKAEVSAPDV
+5326 KGPKAEVSGPDV
-5338 DVSLPSVE
+5338 DVTLPSVE

-5353 VNLEADLTLGD
+5353 AKLEADVSLGDKGVAARDSKFKMPKFKMPSFGASTPSKDLGTSVDVSVPKVGVEATLPSVGGEMRAPEAAVQLPTADVDLPGGELEVSLPEGEVSVSGLKGKAEGVKIKGQLPKVHMPSLKMPKVDIKAPQVDIKAPKLDVKGPKAEVSAPDVDVTLPSVEVDTQVPGAKLEADVSLGDKGVAARDSKFKLPKFKMPSFGASTPSKSLEASVDVSVPKIQAEVSVPSVEADVKTTDVTVELPPADLELTTPAAGLKLPEGQVPEGEPQEPSAAAGLKGHLPKVQMPSLKMPKVDIKAPQVDIKAPKLDLKGPKAEVSGPDVDVTLPSVEVDTQVPGAKLEADLSLGD
-5364 KGISFSHR
+5364 KGISISHH
-5372 DQRSFHVESDIS
+5372 DHHSFLVESDIS
-5384 SSFGKS
+5384 LSGGKS
-5390 DEKSKSKKSLFKMPK
+5390 DEKSKSKKSLFKMPS

-5412 TAKCS
+5412 TAKSSITS
-5417 VTSSRE
+5417 VRE
-5423 SEVESSSPAPCDG
+5423 SEVEISSLAPCDG

-5470 SAASDVDLTSS
+5470 SAAGDVDLTCR

-5497 TALAESVGRVTFPK
+5497 TALTESLGRVTFPK

-5539 TSPSLPVQG
+5539 TSPPLPVQG

-5635 GAPHGVR
+5635 GAPPGVR
-5642 VPATEAHGDVALG
+5642 VPPTEAHGDVALG
-5655 KEEEAGGVRT
+5655 KEGEAGGVRT
-5665 HALVLQTVAPPGVK
+5665 QALVLQTVAPPGVK

-5700 EGGIGGAGAAAGPPD
+5700 EGGIGGAGAAAGPPE

-5725 AHVPSSD
+5725 ARVPSSD
-5732 LRPGNATVEGSLSTG
+5732 LRPGGATVEGSLSTG

-5759 GSAKEAG
+5759 GSAKESG

-5785 DPVLLSPTVGSPE
+5785 DPLLLSPTVGSPE
-5798 RAAAA
+5798 RATAA

-5827 SSKERAGSAGPGA
+5827 PSKERAGSAGLGA
-5840 QSPTSATSAPGEGEA
+5840 QSPTSAASAPGEGEA
-5855 LAAGQGQDVRVPG
+5855 PAAVQGQDDRVPG

-5977 LRASSTDL
+5977 LRASSTDV

-6036 PQSGP
+6036 AQSGP

-6048 GPGVRAAGIPTA
+6048 DPGVRAPGSPTA

-6113 RESEVPVSET
+6113 RESEVPASET

-6176 LQSDTGEPF
+6176 LQPDTGEPF

-6262 SLGFSS
+6262 SVGFSS
-6268 SVAEASPDALAEAP
+6268 SVAEASPDAFVEAP

-6324 EGASPTEQTPQDEA
+6324 EEASPTEQTPQDEA
-6338 GTFYDARESFSPEER
+6338 GTFYDAQESFSPEER

-6368 RTELILLEPDGA
+6368 RTELILLEPHGA
-6380 ARPPSAPRP
+6380 ARQPSAPRP